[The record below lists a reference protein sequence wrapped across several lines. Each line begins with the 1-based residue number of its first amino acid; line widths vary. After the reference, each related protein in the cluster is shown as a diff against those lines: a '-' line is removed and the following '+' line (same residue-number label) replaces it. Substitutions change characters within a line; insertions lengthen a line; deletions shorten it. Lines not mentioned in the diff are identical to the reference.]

1 MTLQTATN
9 PDTGERV
16 ALVEGEWKPIT
27 QSATNAEGVKAYLVG
42 GSWVVD
48 DRAAPTPKQEA
59 KAEPKVAPKKEA
71 KPTEDF
77 ATSDAMGGDLGASIM
92 DVAGPE
98 RSLMAGYK
106 GTPDRT
112 ATLPVKPEVRR
123 SIQNKYDAA
132 DPARRAV
139 LEMQPGVIGDIAR
152 ERAGRYVA
160 DEKKAKAIPALEK
173 FDPRKESRERELRL
187 QGEKPEYA
195 ASAAEQAAEVGVAPG
210 GESKFM
216 SQQGVAEPSQFDFET
231 QKKYENATLGVR
243 GAKAAWEGYV
253 QGALGVN
260 QAISDL
266 VGADEYSAGFAK
278 RAAESRNQIQSM
290 GQNKQYLG
298 RMAEGAISSIAQQLP
313 AMVGG
318 AMTGSSALV
327 LSSMF
332 VNSFGQEYSEG
343 RAKGLDG
350 ADAAT
355 RAGLFAS
362 FEVIGERFGL
372 GFELEQIRKATQGVP
387 TSQLKD
393 FLGNTLKKELP
404 GEYLTTTGQFA
415 VDKSAVGLN
424 KDATLGDYLEQ
435 MADTTVQTLMQS
447 GMMTAGTK
455 GVGAITSKF
464 AGEKQEVPDLNRIKE
479 VLSNTKA
486 LDEETPAPPT
496 NLELEKTRNQ
506 AIETD
511 PITGLPLERTR
522 NEALE
527 VEPPAPTPV
536 DPLAA
541 LQGARNEGI
550 ETEPPAPTPKAAEVP
565 PIPDAEVDAKIQEL
579 TKDFMVKGFAEDDAE
594 MLARQVVG
602 ENRAGRVLER
612 DVAADEQ
619 RTVEGKADRAE
630 LQILGGDNV
639 TTEPP
644 SFVTQPSTDQYGDGV
659 PSEQQL
665 PAGGT
670 SGPIARGLDASRRL
684 VGQFDSRDE
693 RERNSLEANKQRVQ
707 SQVSQAFNREAYP
720 DLGVLLGAD
729 WVRQTLSRNP
739 TPEEYQE
746 AAYAR
751 LEQLNGER
759 PEFAQPVKETPR
771 VAETPKAVE
780 AKEERQEAPAAKPAA
795 PAVKGNVTVRQPT
808 AKEVSVQ
815 NAERTLDLGDGNKI
829 VFSKT
834 DGDVFVVDS
843 NNNEMTVRSND
854 TRRGAINTTEQFPSF
869 VPEALRQPLI
879 KYNDA
884 AYKNSKLGDDNS
896 KAALQEATT
905 ELVKAIDSTN
915 KTTEPAPLELES
927 TRNEAIEVEPPEV
940 KSVAKSEAAVD
951 KEVKKR
957 APGGGRKKSETAKTT
972 EERRQQVNEINQ
984 FNRDVKTLINAA
996 TKFAQRQEFGTFATQ
1011 EELDAKEEQRVN
1023 MLEQMRAELYRLA
1036 QSKNPQTGYVLAKD
1050 YIRGLKPAELAR
1062 AKTVYEA
1069 RKAAALKPQAP
1080 AAKPAAP
1087 TVKEEEAKLEA
1098 LKDVAESKKQALIKA
1113 EEEVKAAIKE
1123 YDSTPQRSDERSSP
1137 EYHKLSVASNEASAA
1152 NDAYKAATRA
1162 VDKQYEKLSEARK
1175 AAALKPQA
1183 ARSTVKAEVTEQT
1196 PYEAEQQLGMEPD
1209 PIFKKFKT
1217 LKDALLHI
1225 FSSANPLEQMIAAR
1239 LLQPDNLG
1247 TVNTVGFRVVEVNDK
1262 DIPSDI
1268 KAELDSDAVG
1278 YFVPTSK
1285 DNMVYVR
1292 GESYGENE
1300 QGINPEIVLHEAM
1313 HATGSKKIAFAQLAI
1328 EQGQPVEPKLASAV
1342 AELQML
1348 MERAKAAF
1356 DALPRGE
1363 RNFKLNHLNKAEAFT
1378 DIQEF
1383 YAYGLTDPT
1392 MKEFLLTKVPGTTTK
1407 TSGFDTFVNIL
1418 LQLFGIDPK
1427 VQSGLK
1433 DLVLA
1438 SHEIMGAKAPSGKQL
1453 LSMAD
1458 TALRQKAKA
1467 KQVTVAKA
1475 IEKLNSGK
1483 TAEERLNALGSLV
1496 KVARDPS
1503 LWSDYIKLK
1512 WKYMNPEKLDIML
1525 KASTTNRLY
1534 RIAKEIGVGEDSI
1547 NDIQKGIEEK
1557 NAFRMRTIHK
1567 VENIVRGWVKLKGKE
1582 SQRVSDL
1589 MHTSTMAQVDP
1600 SVNKSDAKLNAVW
1613 NSLSDKAKQVYI
1625 DARDFYTDHY
1635 NLYRGLL
1642 NQRIANAN
1650 IAGPAKQMLMD
1661 EVRALYET
1669 GAKLAPYFPI
1679 MRYGKYWATLGKGEN
1694 KRFIMRE
1701 AGQDRD
1707 FLADEYVKEQNMK
1720 GDRRTKAEMIKDG
1733 DIKLGQDMKT
1743 LQAEAM
1749 QSSEVLKKLFTMVD
1763 GITATDTATKEE
1775 IKKDIFTMHLVAM
1788 PEGTFRKQF
1797 MPRQNTA
1804 GYSKD
1809 AMRNFIVMGNRF
1821 ANQLAGIKYAPKI
1834 RNGISGARA
1843 SIEKNP
1849 NKARMEMF
1857 VNRIAARAEE
1867 ELNPPE
1873 MDTIGEKIARTATK
1887 SAFIWQMTAIK
1898 SSVAQQFSVITHA
1911 MPVMWK
1917 HFGYGKTTAEMM
1929 RMARDAYKQVG
1940 VTSKDAKGN
1949 LITTAPSIGSSKIV
1963 QSNPDLVKA
1972 FKALRESGV
1981 QDATRTMDLA
1991 NRKKTAS
1998 ENYSPVF
2005 SGLEAFMT
2013 APFHFG
2019 ERMSREITFMS
2030 AFSLAMD
2037 KFKSEPDHNKRV
2049 NKSIDLA
2056 LEITK
2061 EGLFDYSDA
2070 NTPELM
2076 RNTPVRVAAQY
2087 RKFQLFNVEFLCRNF
2102 MEIFSNLPKEQRIG
2116 ALKAFT
2122 GTLGMTALLAG
2133 IRGTFM
2139 YSVVMGTIQ
2148 GMINLMRM
2156 AGDDDDELE
2165 LWQTNFKK
2173 YFENVWLPQHFGEP
2187 TIGGVP
2193 LSELMLTGTIDNL
2206 TGFDISS
2213 SLSMDFW
2220 FTDDSPPSDWGNVVA
2235 DTLVDYGGAS
2245 VGLLDTW
2252 AKGVRDAQN
2261 GDWVKAWEKWTPAMF
2276 RGLLTDL
2283 RYTQEGARV
2292 GNLLVIKEAEE
2303 FTKAQLAMQA
2313 LGYKT
2318 KALAE
2323 RQKDIFVYN
2332 NEVQKIKDQR
2342 ANIIRQ
2348 IERSAELDRDTRFE
2362 AMIDKATRFNS
2373 MYPNPELTIEYE
2385 DIEKAFDRRREMAEE
2400 NIRGIRHDEKFENLL
2415 DLQDRTERLL
2425 DKEAVK

>member
-1 MTLQTATN
+1 M
-9 PDTGERV
+9 PRV
-16 ALVEGEWKPIT
+16 NVEGVGQVNFPDDMSQADIIKAIETDILPSAKP
-27 QSATNAEGVKAYLVG
+27 
-42 GSWVVD
+42 
-48 DRAAPTPKQEA
+48 AAPKQEA
-59 KAEPKVAPKKEA
+59 KAEAKKEA

-77 ATSDAMGGDLGASIM
+77 ATSDAMGGDFGSSIM
-92 DVAGPE
+92 DAATSTP
-98 RSLMAGYK
+98 RSVMNGVK
-106 GTPDRT
+106 GTPDKT
-112 ATLPVKPEVRR
+112 ATLPLKPEVRR
-123 SIQNKYDAA
+123 AIQNKYDAA

-139 LEMQPGVIGDIAR
+139 LEMQPGVIGDVAR
-152 ERAGRYVA
+152 ERAERY
-160 DEKKAKAIPALEK
+160 AKTENPALEK
-173 FDPRKESRERELRL
+173 FNASKEARTRELIGK
-187 QGEKPEYA
+187 GEKPEFA
-195 ASAAEQAAEVGVAPG
+195 RVAAERAAEAGVAPG
-210 GESKFM
+210 REIPFMQQEGVVEPSKFEFGAVKYQDA
-216 SQQGVAEPSQFDFET
+216 STPTRALVKAREGVT
-231 QKKYENATLGVR
+231 QS
-243 GAKAAWEGYV
+243 
-253 QGALGVN
+253 ALGVGEFI
-260 QAISDL
+260 ADKLDSDYYSRRFA
-266 VGADEYSAGFAK
+266 GAADQ
-278 RAAESRNQIQSM
+278 SRNFVKSM
-290 GQNKQYLG
+290 NENPNYLG
-298 RMAEGAISSIAQQLP
+298 RTVENIIDSTAQQAPTIATAVLT
-313 AMVGG
+313 GG
-318 AMTGSSALV
+318 MSTPIALSA
-327 LSSMF
+327 MF
-332 VNSFGQEYSEG
+332 VQQFGQAYSEG
-343 RAKGLDG
+343 RKDGLDSNTASQRAAWMGLAEMLGEAPGFGTQLKLIRG
-350 ADAAT
+350 ALKTAP
-355 RAGLFAS
+355 
-362 FEVIGERFGL
+362 
-372 GFELEQIRKATQGVP
+372 LEQ
-387 TSQLKD
+387 LK
-393 FLGNTLKKELP
+393 GWVINTAKKEVP
-404 GEYLTTTGQFA
+404 GEQFTLAMQTFGDIEGVTPFGTKQTPSPEQYLQM
-415 VDKSAVGLN
+415 
-424 KDATLGDYLEQ
+424 
-435 MADTTVQTLMQS
+435 MADTLVQTVGQSALMGGVS
-447 GMMTAGTK
+447 TAVGK
-455 GVGAITSKF
+455 GAQLYTGRKTE
-464 AGEKQEVPDLNRIKE
+464 GEQQEVPDLENIKGPEGE
-479 VLSNTKA
+479 V
-486 LDEETPAPPT
+486 PAPPT
-496 NLELEKTRNQ
+496 NLELEKTRNKD
-506 AIETD
+506 IETD

-550 ETEPPAPTPKAAEVP
+550 ETEPPVVPTATLPKDLAGAKPRYSYGDKGFELKFESDIDRAAYIAAQPNPSKRDADYLNFVMQNTGMSEGEVRAHGKNIRGLIKTLAKDGEAGTTLVIPPMTEGKTKPAQPATAPKAAEP
-565 PIPDAEVDAKIQEL
+565 TPIDPEQVAALAQ
-579 TKDFMVKGFAEDDAE
+579 DFMVKGFAEDDAQ
-594 MLARQVVG
+594 MLAEQMLRDNNVG
-602 ENRAGRVLER
+602 RVGRVLER

-670 SGPIARGLDASRRL
+670 SGAIARGLDASRKL

-693 RERNSLEANKQRVQ
+693 RERDSLEANKQRVQ
-707 SQVSQAFNREAYP
+707 SQLSQAFNREAYP

-729 WVRQTLSRNP
+729 WTRQALSRNP
-739 TPEEYQE
+739 TPEEYQD

-751 LEQLNGER
+751 LEELNGER

-771 VAETPKAVE
+771 VAETPKAVQ
-780 AKEERQEAPAAKPAA
+780 AKEERQEAPAAEPAA
-795 PAVKGNVTVRQPT
+795 PAV
-808 AKEVSVQ
+808 E
-815 NAERTLDLGDGNKI
+815 E
-829 VFSKT
+829 
-834 DGDVFVVDS
+834 
-843 NNNEMTVRSND
+843 
-854 TRRGAINTTEQFPSF
+854 
-869 VPEALRQPLI
+869 
-879 KYNDA
+879 
-884 AYKNSKLGDDNS
+884 
-896 KAALQEATT
+896 
-905 ELVKAIDSTN
+905 
-915 KTTEPAPLELES
+915 EPAPLELES

-951 KEVKKR
+951 REVKKR

-1011 EELDAKEEQRVN
+1011 EELDTKEEQRVN

-1050 YIRGLKPAELAR
+1050 YIRGLKPAEVAR
-1062 AKTVYEA
+1062 AKTVY
-1069 RKAAALKPQAP
+1069 
-1080 AAKPAAP
+1080 
-1087 TVKEEEAKLEA
+1087 
-1098 LKDVAESKKQALIKA
+1098 
-1113 EEEVKAAIKE
+1113 
-1123 YDSTPQRSDERSSP
+1123 
-1137 EYHKLSVASNEASAA
+1137 
-1152 NDAYKAATRA
+1152 
-1162 VDKQYEKLSEARK
+1162 EARK

-1217 LKDALLHI
+1217 LKDALLHV

-1348 MERAKAAF
+1348 MERTKAAF

-1363 RNFKLNHLNKAEAFT
+1363 RNFKLNHLNKAGAFT

-1407 TSGFDTFVNIL
+1407 TSGFDTFINIL

-1458 TALRQKAKA
+1458 TALGHKAKS
-1467 KQVTVAKA
+1467 KKTDVDKA
-1475 IEKLNSGK
+1475 IAKLNASK
-1483 TAEERLNALGSLV
+1483 TAEERLNALGSLS

-1534 RIAKEIGVGEDSI
+1534 RIAKEIGVGENSI

-1567 VENIVRGWVKLKGKE
+1567 VEDIVRGWVKLKGKE

-1589 MHTSTMAQVDP
+1589 MHVSTMAQVDP
-1600 SVNKSDAKLNAVW
+1600 SVNKSDPKLNAVW

-1642 NQRIANAN
+1642 AQRIANAN

-1694 KRFIMRE
+1694 KQFIMRE

-1707 FLADEYVKEQNMK
+1707 FLMDEYVKEQNMK
-1720 GDRRTKAEMIKDG
+1720 GDSRTKDQMIKDG
-1733 DIKLGQDMKT
+1733 DIKLGQDMQS
-1743 LQAEAM
+1743 LQREAM
-1749 QSSEVLKKLFTMVD
+1749 QSSEILKKLFTMVD

-1804 GYSKD
+1804 GYSRD

-1821 ANQLAGIKYAPKI
+1821 ANQLSGIKYSPKI
-1834 RNGISGARA
+1834 RNGVSGARA

-1898 SSVAQQFSVITHA
+1898 SAVAQQFSVITHA

-1949 LITTAPSIGSSKIV
+1949 IIYTAPSIGSSRIV
-1963 QSNPDLVKA
+1963 QSNPDLVRA
-1972 FKALRESGV
+1972 FRALRESGV

-1998 ENYSPVF
+1998 ENYSPVI
-2005 SGLEAFMT
+2005 STVEALMT

-2030 AFSLAMD
+2030 AFSLAMN
-2037 KFKSEPDHNKRV
+2037 KFASIPDHNARV

-2076 RNTPVRVAAQY
+2076 RSTPVRVAAQY
-2087 RKFQLFNVEFLCRNF
+2087 RKFQVFNVEFLCRNF
-2102 MEIFSNLPKEQRIG
+2102 MEMFSNLPKEQRIG

-2122 GTLGMTALLAG
+2122 GTLGMTALLTG

-2139 YSVVMGTIQ
+2139 YSVIMGTIQ
-2148 GMINLMRM
+2148 GMINLIRM

-2173 YFENVWLPQHFGEP
+2173 YFENVWLPEMFGEP

-2206 TGFDISS
+2206 TGYDISS

-2220 FTDDSPPSDWGNVVA
+2220 FTDESPPSDWGNFVA
-2235 DTLVDYGGAS
+2235 DTLVDWGGAS
-2245 VGLLDTW
+2245 VGLVDTW
-2252 AKGVRDAQN
+2252 AKGVKDAQN
-2261 GDWVKAWEKWTPAMF
+2261 GDWVKAFEKWTPAMF
-2276 RGLLTDL
+2276 RGLLTDV
-2283 RYTQEGARV
+2283 RYTQEGARA
-2292 GNLLVIKEAEE
+2292 GNLQIIKEADE
-2303 FTKAQLAMQA
+2303 FTRAQLAMQA

-2318 KALAE
+2318 KGLAE
-2323 RQKDIFVYN
+2323 RQKDIFTYN
-2332 NEVQKIKDQR
+2332 NEKQKIDTKR
-2342 ANIIRQ
+2342 ADIIKQ
-2348 IERSAELDRDTRFE
+2348 IERSAELDRDDRFQ
-2362 AMIDKATRFNS
+2362 AMIDKALLFNS
-2373 MYPNPELTIEYE
+2373 MYPNPELAIEYE
-2385 DIEKAFDRRREMAEE
+2385 DIERAFDRRMKLLQN
-2400 NIRGIRHDEKFENLL
+2400 NIRGVTQEQKFSNLL
-2415 DLQDRTERLL
+2415 DLQDRTEKLL
-2425 DKEAVK
+2425 DEETK

>member
-16 ALVEGEWKPIT
+16 ALVDGEWKPIT
-27 QSATNAEGVKAYLVG
+27 QSATNAEGAKAYLVG

-48 DRAAPTPKQEA
+48 DRVTPAPKQEA
-59 KAEPKVAPKKEA
+59 KAEPKPVSKNVGTGEGYGLFGENI
-71 KPTEDF
+71 ED
-77 ATSDAMGGDLGASIM
+77 TT
-92 DVAGPE
+92 DVSPAAALP
-98 RSLMAGYK
+98 RSVMHGVK
-106 GTPDRT
+106 GTPDKT

-152 ERAGRYVA
+152 ERAGRYA
-160 DEKKAKAIPALEK
+160 TDEKKAKAIPALEK
-173 FDPRKESRERELRL
+173 FDPRKEARERELIAK
-187 QGEKPEYA
+187 GEKPEFA
-195 ASAAEQAAEVGVAPG
+195 KVAAERAAEAGVAPG

-216 SQQGVAEPSQFDFET
+216 SQEGVAEPSNFDFET
-231 QKKYENATLGVR
+231 QKKYENASLGMR

-479 VLSNTKA
+479 TLSNTKA

-602 ENRAGRVLER
+602 ENRVGRVLER

-619 RTVEGKADRAE
+619 RTVEGKAERAE

-644 SFVTQPSTDQYGDGV
+644 SFITQPSTDQYGDGM

-665 PAGGT
+665 PAGGV

-693 RERNSLEANKQRVQ
+693 RERDSLEANKQRVQ
-707 SQVSQAFNREAYP
+707 SQLSQAFNREAYP

-729 WVRQTLSRNP
+729 WTRQALSRNP
-739 TPEEYQE
+739 TPEEYQD

-751 LEQLNGER
+751 LEELNGER
-759 PEFAQPVKETPR
+759 PEFAQPIKETPR

-780 AKEERQEAPAAKPAA
+780 AKEERQEAPAAEPAA
-795 PAVKGNVTVRQPT
+795 PAV
-808 AKEVSVQ
+808 E
-815 NAERTLDLGDGNKI
+815 E
-829 VFSKT
+829 
-834 DGDVFVVDS
+834 
-843 NNNEMTVRSND
+843 
-854 TRRGAINTTEQFPSF
+854 
-869 VPEALRQPLI
+869 
-879 KYNDA
+879 
-884 AYKNSKLGDDNS
+884 
-896 KAALQEATT
+896 
-905 ELVKAIDSTN
+905 
-915 KTTEPAPLELES
+915 EPAPLELES

-951 KEVKKR
+951 REVKKR

-1062 AKTVYEA
+1062 AKTVY
-1069 RKAAALKPQAP
+1069 
-1080 AAKPAAP
+1080 
-1087 TVKEEEAKLEA
+1087 
-1098 LKDVAESKKQALIKA
+1098 
-1113 EEEVKAAIKE
+1113 
-1123 YDSTPQRSDERSSP
+1123 
-1137 EYHKLSVASNEASAA
+1137 
-1152 NDAYKAATRA
+1152 
-1162 VDKQYEKLSEARK
+1162 EARK

-1407 TSGFDTFVNIL
+1407 TSGFDTFINIL

-1458 TALRQKAKA
+1458 TALRQKAKS
-1467 KQVTVAKA
+1467 KKTDVDKA
-1475 IEKLNSGK
+1475 IAKLNASK
-1483 TAEERLNALGSLV
+1483 TAEERLNALGSLS

-1503 LWSDYIKLK
+1503 LWGDYIKLK

-1557 NAFRMRTIHK
+1557 NAFRMSTIHK
-1567 VENIVRGWVKLKGKE
+1567 VEDIVRGWVKLKGKE

-1589 MHTSTMAQVDP
+1589 MHVSTMAQVDP
-1600 SVNKSDAKLNAVW
+1600 SVNKSDPKLNAVW

-1642 NQRIANAN
+1642 SQRIANAN

-1694 KRFIMRE
+1694 KQFIMRE
-1701 AGQDRD
+1701 AGQERD
-1707 FLADEYVKEQNMK
+1707 FLMDEYVKEQNMK
-1720 GDRRTKAEMIKDG
+1720 GDRRTKDQMIKDG
-1733 DIKLGQDMKT
+1733 DIKLGQDMQS
-1743 LQAEAM
+1743 LQREAM
-1749 QSSEVLKKLFTMVD
+1749 QSSEILKKLFTMVD

-1873 MDTIGEKIARTATK
+1873 MDTIAEKLARTATK

-1898 SSVAQQFSVITHA
+1898 SAVAQQFSVITHA

-1929 RMARDAYKQVG
+1929 RMARYGYAQVG
-1940 VTSKDAKGN
+1940 ITNKDAKGN
-1949 LITTAPSIGSSKIV
+1949 LITTFPSIGSSKIV
-1963 QSNPDLVKA
+1963 QSNPDYVKA

-1998 ENYSPVF
+1998 ENYSPVI
-2005 SGLEAFMT
+2005 STVEALMT

-2030 AFSLAMD
+2030 AFVLSMD
-2037 KFKSEPDHNKRV
+2037 KFKNEPDHNKRV

-2076 RNTPVRVAAQY
+2076 RSTPVRVAAQY
-2087 RKFQLFNVEFLCRNF
+2087 RKFQVFNVEFLCRNF
-2102 MEIFSNLPKEQRIG
+2102 MEMFSNLPKEQRIG

-2139 YSVVMGTIQ
+2139 YSVVMG
-2148 GMINLMRM
+2148 
-2156 AGDDDDELE
+2156 
-2165 LWQTNFKK
+2165 
-2173 YFENVWLPQHFGEP
+2173 V
-2187 TIGGVP
+2187 
-2193 LSELMLTGTIDNL
+2193 
-2206 TGFDISS
+2206 
-2213 SLSMDFW
+2213 
-2220 FTDDSPPSDWGNVVA
+2220 
-2235 DTLVDYGGAS
+2235 
-2245 VGLLDTW
+2245 
-2252 AKGVRDAQN
+2252 
-2261 GDWVKAWEKWTPAMF
+2261 
-2276 RGLLTDL
+2276 
-2283 RYTQEGARV
+2283 YT
-2292 GNLLVIKEAEE
+2292 
-2303 FTKAQLAMQA
+2303 
-2313 LGYKT
+2313 
-2318 KALAE
+2318 
-2323 RQKDIFVYN
+2323 
-2332 NEVQKIKDQR
+2332 
-2342 ANIIRQ
+2342 
-2348 IERSAELDRDTRFE
+2348 
-2362 AMIDKATRFNS
+2362 
-2373 MYPNPELTIEYE
+2373 
-2385 DIEKAFDRRREMAEE
+2385 
-2400 NIRGIRHDEKFENLL
+2400 RHD
-2415 DLQDRTERLL
+2415 
-2425 DKEAVK
+2425 

>member
-9 PDTGERV
+9 PETGERV
-16 ALVEGEWKPIT
+16 ALVGGEWKPIT
-27 QSATNAEGVKAYLVG
+27 QSATNDEGVKAYLVG
-42 GSWVVD
+42 GAWVVD
-48 DRAAPTPKQEA
+48 DRAAPAVAPAVAPTVTPAAKDSKPVQKAVEKQGGDEAWEMGKGFRSGISSIKSAWEGTKQFFNAGQVEGSAKAIQLYDKIDSGEIKNPNDIRKAALAIGGKDSEWASDILPGYGSVYANASPEKRQEIRNKA
-59 KAEPKVAPKKEA
+59 KAEIETSKKSFNESINLVNQYQEENKKNKGRVENLTDA
-71 KPTEDF
+71 ESIADF
-77 ATSDAMGGDLGASIM
+77 ADWLKFNVGSAAAQMAPTLAAAWVTKGPGAITVGTGMELGGSTQTRINHIMKQTAKETDPQKRADAIVKYVADSGDVTLVSALVSGSLDA
-92 DVAGPE
+92 VLGPE
-98 RSLMAGYK
+98 RSLIKTPLAAILQQQTKKEVAKQVPKAILKNTAEEGLTGGLQETVQIAAERKLGEQTGDILTKQNIKRVVDSAAAEAAGGLSASSAIQSGKLAKAVYDDTDYAK
-106 GTPDRT
+106 NRQIGQALQQDIDSRDFNRAGIERRANQALDTGLTPEDVAGRQMGAPEPRVVQPQPEPPIQTAPPAAEVIPPAPPTEEPVVPT
-112 ATLPVKPEVRR
+112 ATLPK
-123 SIQNKYDAA
+123 DLA
-132 DPARRAV
+132 
-139 LEMQPGVIGDIAR
+139 
-152 ERAGRYVA
+152 
-160 DEKKAKAIPALEK
+160 
-173 FDPRKESRERELRL
+173 
-187 QGEKPEYA
+187 
-195 ASAAEQAAEVGVAPG
+195 
-210 GESKFM
+210 
-216 SQQGVAEPSQFDFET
+216 
-231 QKKYENATLGVR
+231 
-243 GAKAAWEGYV
+243 GAKPR
-253 QGALGVN
+253 
-260 QAISDL
+260 
-266 VGADEYSAGFAK
+266 YSYGDK
-278 RAAESRNQIQSM
+278 
-290 GQNKQYLG
+290 
-298 RMAEGAISSIAQQLP
+298 
-313 AMVGG
+313 
-318 AMTGSSALV
+318 
-327 LSSMF
+327 
-332 VNSFGQEYSEG
+332 
-343 RAKGLDG
+343 
-350 ADAAT
+350 
-355 RAGLFAS
+355 
-362 FEVIGERFGL
+362 
-372 GFELEQIRKATQGVP
+372 GFELKFESDIDRAAYIAAQPNPSKR
-387 TSQLKD
+387 
-393 FLGNTLKKELP
+393 
-404 GEYLTTTGQFA
+404 
-415 VDKSAVGLN
+415 
-424 KDATLGDYLEQ
+424 DADYLNFVMQNTGMSEGEVR
-435 MADTTVQTLMQS
+435 AHGKNIRGLIKTLAKD
-447 GMMTAGTK
+447 GEAGTTLVIPPMTE
-455 GVGAITSKF
+455 G
-464 AGEKQEVPDLNRIKE
+464 
-479 VLSNTKA
+479 KA
-486 LDEETPAPPT
+486 RPTQPAT
-496 NLELEKTRNQ
+496 
-506 AIETD
+506 
-511 PITGLPLERTR
+511 
-522 NEALE
+522 
-527 VEPPAPTPV
+527 
-536 DPLAA
+536 
-541 LQGARNEGI
+541 
-550 ETEPPAPTPKAAEVP
+550 TPKAAEP
-565 PIPDAEVDAKIQEL
+565 TPIDPEQVAALAQ
-579 TKDFMVKGFAEDDAE
+579 DFMVKGFAEDDAQ
-594 MLARQVVG
+594 MLAEQMLRDSNVG
-602 ENRAGRVLER
+602 RVGRVLER

-619 RTVEGKADRAE
+619 RTVEGKAERAE

-639 TTEPP
+639 TAEPP
-644 SFVTQPSTDQYGDGV
+644 AFVTRPSTDQYGNEV
-659 PSEQQL
+659 PSGQEL
-665 PAGGT
+665 STEGV
-670 SGPIARGLDASRRL
+670 SGPIARGLDAGRRM
-684 VGQFDSRDE
+684 VGELTGRDE
-693 RERNSLEANKQRVQ
+693 RERDSLEANKQRVQ
-707 SQVSQAFNREAYP
+707 SQLSQAFNREAYP

-729 WVRQTLSRNP
+729 WTRQTLSRNP
-739 TPEEYQE
+739 TPEEYQD

-751 LEQLNGER
+751 LEELNGER

-771 VAETPKAVE
+771 VAETPKAVQ
-780 AKEERQEAPAAKPAA
+780 AKEERQEAPAAEPAA
-795 PAVKGNVTVRQPT
+795 PTV
-808 AKEVSVQ
+808 E
-815 NAERTLDLGDGNKI
+815 E
-829 VFSKT
+829 
-834 DGDVFVVDS
+834 
-843 NNNEMTVRSND
+843 
-854 TRRGAINTTEQFPSF
+854 
-869 VPEALRQPLI
+869 
-879 KYNDA
+879 
-884 AYKNSKLGDDNS
+884 
-896 KAALQEATT
+896 
-905 ELVKAIDSTN
+905 
-915 KTTEPAPLELES
+915 EPAPLELES

-940 KSVAKSEAAVD
+940 KSVVKSEAAVD
-951 KEVKKR
+951 REVKKR

-984 FNRDVKTLINAA
+984 FTRDVKTLINAA

-1062 AKTVYEA
+1062 AKVVYEA

-1080 AAKPAAP
+1080 
-1087 TVKEEEAKLEA
+1087 TVKEEAKEPATVEAKQEPVVKRAADFKESGEYDVTTSDGTARIYRNPEDGFWYLANQGVHFSRSLVGFNKKEA
-1098 LKDVAESKKQALIKA
+1098 IEAVAEKLKD
-1113 EEEVKAAIKE
+1113 
-1123 YDSTPQRSDERSSP
+1123 
-1137 EYHKLSVASNEASAA
+1137 
-1152 NDAYKAATRA
+1152 
-1162 VDKQYEKLSEARK
+1162 RK
-1175 AAALKPQA
+1175 AASLKPQA

-1196 PYEAEQQLGMEPD
+1196 PYEAEQQLGMQPD
-1209 PIFKKFKT
+1209 PNFKKFKT
-1217 LKDALLHI
+1217 LKEALLYI
-1225 FSSANPLEQMIAAR
+1225 MSSDNPIEQMLAAR
-1239 LLQPDNLG
+1239 LLQADNLG
-1247 TVNTVGFRVVEVNDK
+1247 TINNVGFQVVETNDK
-1262 DIPSDI
+1262 DTPADI

-1285 DNMVYVR
+1285 DDVVYVR

-1300 QGINPEIVLHEAM
+1300 QGINPEIVLHEGM
-1313 HATGSKKIAFAQLAI
+1313 HASGSKKIAFAQLAI
-1328 EQGQPVEPKLASAV
+1328 AQGQPVEPRLAEAV
-1342 AELQML
+1342 QELQSL

-1363 RNFKLNHLNKAEAFT
+1363 RNFKLNHLNKAGAFT

-1392 MKEFLLTKVPGTTTK
+1392 MKEFLLNKVPGTTTK
-1407 TSGFDTFVNIL
+1407 TSGFDTFINIL

-1438 SHEIMGAKAPSGKQL
+1438 SHEIMQAKAPSGEQL
-1453 LSMAD
+1453 YSMAN
-1458 TALRQKAKA
+1458 TALGHKAKS
-1467 KQVTVAKA
+1467 KKTDVAKA
-1475 IEKLNSGK
+1475 IEKLKAGK
-1483 TAEERLNALGSLV
+1483 TAEERLNALGSLS

-1547 NDIQKGIEEK
+1547 NAIQKGIEEK

-1567 VENIVRGWVKLKGKE
+1567 VEDIVRGWVKLKGKE

-1589 MHTSTMAQVDP
+1589 MHVSTMAQVDP
-1600 SVNKSDAKLNAVW
+1600 AVNKSDPKLNAVW
-1613 NSLSDKAKQVYI
+1613 NSLSDKAKQVYK

-1650 IAGPAKQMLMD
+1650 INGPAKQMLMD

-1679 MRYGKYWATLGKGEN
+1679 MRYGKYWTTLGRGEN
-1694 KRFIMRE
+1694 KQFIMRE

-1707 FLADEYVKEQNMK
+1707 FLIDEYVKEQNMK
-1720 GDRRTKAEMIKDG
+1720 GDRRTKDQMIVDG
-1733 DIKLGQDMKT
+1733 DIKLGQDMQS
-1743 LQAEAM
+1743 LQREAM
-1749 QSSEVLKKLFTMVD
+1749 QSSEILKKLFTMVD

-1873 MDTIGEKIARTATK
+1873 MDTVAEKIARTATK
-1887 SAFIWQMTAIK
+1887 SAFIWQMTSIK
-1898 SSVAQQFSVITHA
+1898 SAVAQQFSIITHS

-1940 VTSKDAKGN
+1940 ITSKDAKGN
-1949 LITTAPSIGSSKIV
+1949 LIYTAPSIGSSRIV
-1963 QSNPDLVKA
+1963 QSNPDLVRA
-1972 FKALRESGV
+1972 FRALRESGV

-1998 ENYSPVF
+1998 ENYSPVI
-2005 SGLEAFMT
+2005 STVEALMT

-2076 RNTPVRVAAQY
+2076 RSTPVRVAAQY

-2102 MEIFSNLPKEQRIG
+2102 MEMFSNLPKEQRVG

-2139 YSVVMGTIQ
+2139 YSVIMGTIQ
-2148 GMINLMRM
+2148 GMINLIRM

-2173 YFENVWLPQHFGEP
+2173 YFENVWLPEMFGEP

-2206 TGFDISS
+2206 TGYDISS

-2220 FTDDSPPSDWGNVVA
+2220 FTDESPPSDWGNIVA
-2235 DTLVDYGGAS
+2235 DTLVDWGGAS
-2245 VGLLDTW
+2245 VGLVDTW
-2252 AKGVRDAQN
+2252 AKGVKDAQN
-2261 GDWVKAWEKWTPAMF
+2261 GDWVKAFEKWTPAMF
-2276 RGLLTDL
+2276 RGLLTDV
-2283 RYTQEGARV
+2283 RYTQEGART
-2292 GNLLVIKEAEE
+2292 GSLQVIKKADE
-2303 FTKAQLAMQA
+2303 FTRAQLAMQA

-2318 KALAE
+2318 KGLAE
-2323 RQKDIFVYN
+2323 RQKDIFTYN
-2332 NEVQKIKDQR
+2332 NEKQKIDAKR
-2342 ANIIRQ
+2342 ADIIRQ
-2348 IERSAELDRDTRFE
+2348 IERSATLDKDDRFQ
-2362 AMIDKATRFNS
+2362 AMIDKALLFNS

-2385 DIEKAFDRRREMAEE
+2385 DIERAFDRRMKLLQ
-2400 NIRGIRHDEKFENLL
+2400 NNVRGIAQEQKFSNLL
-2415 DLQDRTERLL
+2415 DLQDRTEKLL
-2425 DKEAVK
+2425 DEESE

>member
-48 DRAAPTPKQEA
+48 DRATPTPKQEA
-59 KAEPKVAPKKEA
+59 KAEAKKEA
-71 KPTEDF
+71 KPKEDF

-112 ATLPVKPEVRR
+112 ATLPLKPEVRR

-139 LEMQPGVIGDIAR
+139 LEAQPGVIGDIAR
-152 ERAGRYVA
+152 ERAERY
-160 DEKKAKAIPALEK
+160 AKPEIPAFER
-173 FDPRKESRERELRL
+173 FDRRKEARERELIAK
-187 QGEKPEYA
+187 GEKPEFA
-195 ASAAEQAAEVGVAPG
+195 KVAAERAAEAGVAPG

-216 SQQGVAEPSQFDFET
+216 SQEGVAEPSNFDFET
-231 QKKYENATLGVR
+231 QKKYENASLGMR

-455 GVGAITSKF
+455 GVGAITSRL

-479 VLSNTKA
+479 TLSNTKA
-486 LDEETPAPPT
+486 LDEETSSLDITPVSQPPAPPT
-496 NLELEKTRNQ
+496 NLALEK
-506 AIETD
+506 
-511 PITGLPLERTR
+511 TR

-550 ETEPPAPTPKAAEVP
+550 ETEPPVAPTATLPKDLAGAKPRYSYGDKGFELKFESDIDRAAYIAAQPNPSKRDADYLNFVMQNTGMSEGEVRAYGKTIRDVIKAQAKIGEARTVLEISNMAKLQPRPTQPITPKPTQPATTPKAAEP
-565 PIPDAEVDAKIQEL
+565 TPIDPEQVAALAQ
-579 TKDFMVKGFAEDDAE
+579 DFMVKGFAEDDAQ
-594 MLARQVVG
+594 MLAEQMLRDSNVG
-602 ENRAGRVLER
+602 RVGRVLER

-644 SFVTQPSTDQYGDGV
+644 SFVTQPSTDQYGDGL

-670 SGPIARGLDASRRL
+670 SGAIARGLDASRRL
-684 VGQFDSRDE
+684 VGQFTERDE
-693 RERNSLEANKQRVQ
+693 RERDSLEANKQRVQ
-707 SQVSQAFNREAYP
+707 SQLSQAFNREAYP

-729 WVRQTLSRNP
+729 WTRQTLSRNP
-739 TPEEYQE
+739 SPEEYQD

-751 LEQLNGER
+751 LEELNGER

-780 AKEERQEAPAAKPAA
+780 AKEERQEAPAAEPAA
-795 PAVKGNVTVRQPT
+795 PAV
-808 AKEVSVQ
+808 E
-815 NAERTLDLGDGNKI
+815 E
-829 VFSKT
+829 
-834 DGDVFVVDS
+834 
-843 NNNEMTVRSND
+843 
-854 TRRGAINTTEQFPSF
+854 
-869 VPEALRQPLI
+869 
-879 KYNDA
+879 
-884 AYKNSKLGDDNS
+884 
-896 KAALQEATT
+896 
-905 ELVKAIDSTN
+905 
-915 KTTEPAPLELES
+915 EPAPLELES

-940 KSVAKSEAAVD
+940 KSVAKSEAAVE
-951 KEVKKR
+951 KQVKAR

-984 FNRDVKTLINAA
+984 FTRDVKTLINAA

-1069 RKAAALKPQAP
+1069 RKAAALKPQA
-1080 AAKPAAP
+1080 
-1087 TVKEEEAKLEA
+1087 
-1098 LKDVAESKKQALIKA
+1098 
-1113 EEEVKAAIKE
+1113 
-1123 YDSTPQRSDERSSP
+1123 
-1137 EYHKLSVASNEASAA
+1137 
-1152 NDAYKAATRA
+1152 
-1162 VDKQYEKLSEARK
+1162 
-1175 AAALKPQA
+1175 

-1196 PYEAEQQLGMEPD
+1196 PYETEQQLGMQPD
-1209 PIFKKFKT
+1209 SNFKKFKT
-1217 LKDALLHI
+1217 LKEALLYI
-1225 FSSANPLEQMIAAR
+1225 MSSDNPIEQMLAAR
-1239 LLQPDNLG
+1239 LLQADNLG
-1247 TVNTVGFRVVEVNDK
+1247 TINNVGFQVVETNDK
-1262 DIPSDI
+1262 DTPADI

-1285 DNMVYVR
+1285 DDVVYVR

-1300 QGINPEIVLHEAM
+1300 QGINPEIVLHEGM
-1313 HATGSKKIAFAQLAI
+1313 HASGSKKIAFAQLAI
-1328 EQGQPVEPKLASAV
+1328 EQGQPVEPRLAEAV
-1342 AELQML
+1342 QELQSL

-1363 RNFKLNHLNKAEAFT
+1363 RNFKLNHLNKAGAFT

-1392 MKEFLLTKVPGTTTK
+1392 MKEFLLNKVPGTTTK

-1438 SHEIMGAKAPSGKQL
+1438 SHEIMQAKAPSGEQL
-1453 LSMAD
+1453 YSMAN
-1458 TALRQKAKA
+1458 TALGHKAKA
-1467 KQVTVAKA
+1467 KKTDVDKA
-1475 IEKLNSGK
+1475 IAKLNASK
-1483 TAEERLNALGSLV
+1483 TAEERLNALGSLS

-1503 LWSDYIKLK
+1503 LWGDYIKLK

-1567 VENIVRGWVKLKGKE
+1567 VEDIVRGWVKLKGKE

-1589 MHTSTMAQVDP
+1589 MHVSTMAQVDP
-1600 SVNKSDAKLNAVW
+1600 SVNKSDPKLNAVW
-1613 NSLSDKAKQVYI
+1613 NSLSDKAKQVYK
-1625 DARDFYTDHY
+1625 DARDFYTDNY

-1650 IAGPAKQMLMD
+1650 ITGPAKQMLMD

-1679 MRYGKYWATLGKGEN
+1679 MRYGKYWTTLGRGEN
-1694 KRFIMRE
+1694 KQFIMRE

-1707 FLADEYVKEQNMK
+1707 FLIDEYVKEQNMK
-1720 GDRRTKAEMIKDG
+1720 GDRRTKDQMIVDG
-1733 DIKLGQDMKT
+1733 DIKLGQDMQS
-1743 LQAEAM
+1743 LQREAM
-1749 QSSEVLKKLFTMVD
+1749 QSSEILKKLFTMVD

-1804 GYSKD
+1804 GYSRD

-1821 ANQLAGIKYAPKI
+1821 ANQLAGIKYSPKI

-1887 SAFIWQMTAIK
+1887 SAFIWQMTSIK
-1898 SSVAQQFSVITHA
+1898 SAVAQQFSIITHS

-1949 LITTAPSIGSSKIV
+1949 IIYTAPSIGSSRIV

-1998 ENYSPVF
+1998 ENYSPVI
-2005 SGLEAFMT
+2005 STVEALMT

-2087 RKFQLFNVEFLCRNF
+2087 RKFQVFNVEFLCRNF
-2102 MEIFSNLPKEQRIG
+2102 MEMFSNLPKEQRIG

-2139 YSVVMGTIQ
+2139 YSVIMGTIQ
-2148 GMINLMRM
+2148 GMINLIRM

-2173 YFENVWLPQHFGEP
+2173 YFENVWLPEMFGEP

-2206 TGFDISS
+2206 TGYDISS

-2220 FTDDSPPSDWGNVVA
+2220 FTDESPPSDWGNFVA
-2235 DTLVDYGGAS
+2235 DTLVDWGGAS
-2245 VGLLDTW
+2245 VGLVDTW
-2252 AKGVRDAQN
+2252 AKGVKDAQN
-2261 GDWVKAWEKWTPAMF
+2261 GDWVKAWEKWFPAMF
-2276 RGLLTDL
+2276 RGLLTDV
-2283 RYTQEGARV
+2283 RYTQEGART
-2292 GNLLVIKEAEE
+2292 GNLQVIKEAEE

-2318 KALAE
+2318 KGLAE

-2332 NEVQKIKDQR
+2332 NEKQKIDAKR
-2342 ANIIRQ
+2342 ADIIRQ
-2348 IERSAELDRDTRFE
+2348 IERSATLDKDDRFQ
-2362 AMIDKATRFNS
+2362 AMIDKALLFNS

-2385 DIEKAFDRRREMAEE
+2385 DIERAFDRRMKLLQ
-2400 NIRGIRHDEKFENLL
+2400 NNVRGVAQEQKFSNLL
-2415 DLQDRTERLL
+2415 DLQDRTEKLL
-2425 DKEAVK
+2425 DEEAK

>member
-1 MTLQTATN
+1 M
-9 PDTGERV
+9 PRV
-16 ALVEGEWKPIT
+16 NVEGVGQVNFPDDMSQADIIKAIETDILPSAKP
-27 QSATNAEGVKAYLVG
+27 
-42 GSWVVD
+42 
-48 DRAAPTPKQEA
+48 AAPKQEA
-59 KAEPKVAPKKEA
+59 KAEPKAAPKKEA

-112 ATLPVKPEVRR
+112 ATLPLKPEVRR
-123 SIQNKYDAA
+123 AIQNKYDAA
-132 DPARRAV
+132 DPARRAI
-139 LEMQPGVIGDIAR
+139 LQMQPGVIGDIAR
-152 ERAGRYVA
+152 ERAERY
-160 DEKKAKAIPALEK
+160 AKPEIPAFER
-173 FDPRKESRERELRL
+173 FDRRKEARERELIAK
-187 QGEKPEYA
+187 GEKPEFA
-195 ASAAEQAAEVGVAPG
+195 KIAAEQAAEAGVAPG

-216 SQQGVAEPSQFDFET
+216 SQEGVAEPSSFDFET
-231 QKKYENATLGVR
+231 QKKYENASLGMR
-243 GAKAAWEGYV
+243 GAKAALEGYI
-253 QGALGVN
+253 QGAVGVN

-266 VGADEYSAGFAK
+266 VGADEYAAGFAK

-343 RAKGLDG
+343 RSKGLDG

-362 FEVIGERFGL
+362 FEVAGERLGL
-372 GFELEQIRKATQGVP
+372 KFELDQIRRATQGVP

-404 GEYLTTTGQFA
+404 GEYFTTTGQFL

-455 GVGAITSKF
+455 GVGAITSRL

-479 VLSNTKA
+479 TLSNTKA
-486 LDEETPAPPT
+486 LDEESPAPPT
-496 NLELEKTRNQ
+496 NLALEKTRNQ

-511 PITGLPLERTR
+511 PVTGLPLERTR

-612 DVAADEQ
+612 DLTEDEQ
-619 RTVEGKADRAE
+619 RTTAGRAE
-630 LQILGGDNV
+630 RTLAQMGDDNV
-639 TTEPP
+639 TAEPP
-644 SFVTQPSTDQYGDGV
+644 SFVTQPSTDQYGDGL

-665 PAGGT
+665 PAGGV
-670 SGPIARGLDASRRL
+670 SGPIARGLDAGRKL
-684 VGQFDSRDE
+684 AGQFDSRDE
-693 RERNSLEANKQRVQ
+693 RERDSLEANKQRVQ
-707 SQVSQAFNREAYP
+707 SQLSQAFNREAYP

-729 WVRQTLSRNP
+729 WTRQTLSRNP
-739 TPEEYQE
+739 TPEEYQD

-751 LEQLNGER
+751 LEELNGER

-771 VAETPKAVE
+771 VAETPKAVQ
-780 AKEERQEAPAAKPAA
+780 AKEERQEAPKPAA
-795 PAVKGNVTVRQPT
+795 PAVKGNVKVRQPT

-815 NAERTLDLGDGNKI
+815 NAERTLDFGDGNKI

-915 KTTEPAPLELES
+915 KTTKPAPLELES

-1069 RKAAALKPQAP
+1069 RKAAALKPQA
-1080 AAKPAAP
+1080 
-1087 TVKEEEAKLEA
+1087 
-1098 LKDVAESKKQALIKA
+1098 
-1113 EEEVKAAIKE
+1113 
-1123 YDSTPQRSDERSSP
+1123 
-1137 EYHKLSVASNEASAA
+1137 
-1152 NDAYKAATRA
+1152 
-1162 VDKQYEKLSEARK
+1162 
-1175 AAALKPQA
+1175 

-1217 LKDALLHI
+1217 LKDALLHV

-1247 TVNTVGFRVVEVNDK
+1247 TVNTVGFRVVEANDK

-1407 TSGFDTFVNIL
+1407 TSGFDTFINIL

-1458 TALRQKAKA
+1458 TALRQKAKS
-1467 KQVTVAKA
+1467 KKTDVAKA
-1475 IEKLNSGK
+1475 IEKLNAGK

-1567 VENIVRGWVKLKGKE
+1567 VEDIVRGWVKLKGKE

-1589 MHTSTMAQVDP
+1589 MHVSTMAQVDP
-1600 SVNKSDAKLNAVW
+1600 AVNKSDPKLNAVW
-1613 NSLSDKAKQVYI
+1613 NSLSDKAKQVYT
-1625 DARDFYTDHY
+1625 DARDFYTDNY

-1650 IAGPAKQMLMD
+1650 ITGPAKQMLMD

-1679 MRYGKYWATLGKGEN
+1679 MRYGKYWTTLGRGEN
-1694 KRFIMRE
+1694 KQFIMRE

-1707 FLADEYVKEQNMK
+1707 FLIDEYVKEQHMK
-1720 GDRRTKAEMIKDG
+1720 GDRRTKDQMIVDG
-1733 DIKLGQDMKT
+1733 DIKLGQDMQS
-1743 LQAEAM
+1743 LQREAM
-1749 QSSEVLKKLFTMVD
+1749 QSSEILKKLFTMVD

-1804 GYSKD
+1804 GYSRD

-1821 ANQLAGIKYAPKI
+1821 ANQLAGIKYSPKI

-1898 SSVAQQFSVITHA
+1898 SAVAQQFSVITHA

-1940 VTSKDAKGN
+1940 ITSKDAKGN
-1949 LITTAPSIGSSKIV
+1949 IIYTAPSIGSSRIV

-1972 FKALRESGV
+1972 FRALRESGV

-1998 ENYSPVF
+1998 ENYSPVI
-2005 SGLEAFMT
+2005 STVEALMT

-2037 KFKSEPDHNKRV
+2037 KFASIPDHNARV

-2076 RNTPVRVAAQY
+2076 RSTPVRVAAQY
-2087 RKFQLFNVEFLCRNF
+2087 RKFQVFNVEFLCRNF
-2102 MEIFSNLPKEQRIG
+2102 MEMFSNLPKEQRIG

-2122 GTLGMTALLAG
+2122 GTLGMTALLTG

-2139 YSVVMGTIQ
+2139 YSVIMGTIQ
-2148 GMINLMRM
+2148 GMINLIRM

-2173 YFENVWLPQHFGEP
+2173 YFENVWLPEMFGEP

-2206 TGFDISS
+2206 TGYDISS

-2220 FTDDSPPSDWGNVVA
+2220 FTDESPPSDWGNFVA
-2235 DTLVDYGGAS
+2235 DTLVDWGGAS
-2245 VGLLDTW
+2245 VGLVDTW
-2252 AKGVRDAQN
+2252 AKGVKDAQN
-2261 GDWVKAWEKWTPAMF
+2261 GDWVKAFEKWTPAMF
-2276 RGLLTDL
+2276 RGLLTDV
-2283 RYTQEGARV
+2283 RYTQEGARA
-2292 GNLLVIKEAEE
+2292 GNLQIIKEADE
-2303 FTKAQLAMQA
+2303 FTRAQLAMQA

-2318 KALAE
+2318 KGLAE
-2323 RQKDIFVYN
+2323 RQKDIFTYN
-2332 NEVQKIKDQR
+2332 NEKQKIDTKR
-2342 ANIIRQ
+2342 ADIIKQ
-2348 IERSAELDRDTRFE
+2348 IERSAELDRDDRFQ
-2362 AMIDKATRFNS
+2362 AMIDKALLFNS
-2373 MYPNPELTIEYE
+2373 MYPNPELVIEYE
-2385 DIEKAFDRRREMAEE
+2385 DIERAFDRRMKLLQN
-2400 NIRGIRHDEKFENLL
+2400 NIRGVTQEQKFSNLL
-2415 DLQDRTERLL
+2415 DLQDRTEKLL
-2425 DKEAVK
+2425 DEETK

>member
-16 ALVEGEWKPIT
+16 ALVDGEWKPIT
-27 QSATNAEGVKAYLVG
+27 QSATNAEGAKAYLVG

-48 DRAAPTPKQEA
+48 DRATPAPKQEA
-59 KAEPKVAPKKEA
+59 KTEAKAAPKKEA

-77 ATSDAMGGDLGASIM
+77 ATSDAMGGDLGSSIM

-98 RSLMAGYK
+98 RSVMTGYK
-106 GTPDRT
+106 GTPDKT

-123 SIQNKYDAA
+123 SIQSKYDAA

-152 ERAGRYVA
+152 ERAAYY
-160 DEKKAKAIPALEK
+160 AKPQNPALEK
-173 FDPRKESRERELRL
+173 FDKRKEARERELIAK
-187 QGEKPEYA
+187 GERPEYA
-195 ASAAEQAAEVGVAPG
+195 ASAAEQSAEAGVAPG

-231 QKKYENATLGVR
+231 QKEYENASLARR

-266 VGADEYSAGFAK
+266 VGADEYSAGVAK
-278 RAAESRNQIQSM
+278 RAAESRGQIQAM

-318 AMTGSSALV
+318 AMTGSSALT

-387 TSQLKD
+387 TNQLKD

-479 VLSNTKA
+479 TLSNTKA
-486 LDEETPAPPT
+486 LDEETSSLDITPVVQTPAPPT
-496 NLELEKTRNQ
+496 NLALEK
-506 AIETD
+506 
-511 PITGLPLERTR
+511 TR

-527 VEPPAPTPV
+527 VEPPPATPV

-541 LQGARNEGI
+541 LQAARNEGI
-550 ETEPPAPTPKAAEVP
+550 ETEPPVAPTATLPKDLAGAKPRYSYGDKGFELKFESDIDRAAYIAAQPNPSKRDTDYLNFVMQNTGMSEGEVRAHGKNIRGLIKTLAKDGEAGTTLVIPPMTEGKARPTQPATTPKAAEP
-565 PIPDAEVDAKIQEL
+565 TPIDPEQVAALAQ
-579 TKDFMVKGFAEDDAE
+579 DFMVKGFAEDDAQ
-594 MLARQVVG
+594 MLAEQMLRDSNVG
-602 ENRAGRVLER
+602 RVGRVLER

-619 RTVEGKADRAE
+619 RTVEGKAERAE

-639 TTEPP
+639 TAEPP
-644 SFVTQPSTDQYGDGV
+644 AFVTRPSTDQYGNEV
-659 PSEQQL
+659 PSGQEL
-665 PAGGT
+665 STEGV
-670 SGPIARGLDASRRL
+670 SGPIARGLDAGRRM
-684 VGQFDSRDE
+684 VGELTGRDE
-693 RERNSLEANKQRVQ
+693 RERDSLEANKQRVQ
-707 SQVSQAFNREAYP
+707 SQLSQAFNREAYP

-729 WVRQTLSRNP
+729 WTRQTLSRNP
-739 TPEEYQE
+739 TPEEYQD

-751 LEQLNGER
+751 LEELNGER

-771 VAETPKAVE
+771 VAETPKAVQ
-780 AKEERQEAPAAKPAA
+780 AKEERQEAPAAEPAA
-795 PAVKGNVTVRQPT
+795 PAVNKTPLQT
-808 AKEVSVQ
+808 AWAELQETEKTLSQ
-815 NAERTLDLGDGNKI
+815 DPNATIAD
-829 VFSKT
+829 F
-834 DGDVFVVDS
+834 
-843 NNNEMTVRSND
+843 
-854 TRRGAINTTEQFPSF
+854 
-869 VPEALRQPLI
+869 
-879 KYNDA
+879 DA
-884 AYKNSKLGDDNS
+884 AQAKYDAVEKAEFDKVKGIAHVNAQSAFDN
-896 KAALQEATT
+896 
-905 ELVKAIDSTN
+905 IDSYDYGGDAQKAFDSYEDN
-915 KTTEPAPLELES
+915 AITTLHEEGIKDPVLFDYAFKEFKKEKERLLGTKEKEPAPLELEA

-940 KSVAKSEAAVD
+940 KSVVKSEAAVD
-951 KEVKKR
+951 REVKKR

-984 FNRDVKTLINAA
+984 FNRDVKTLINVA
-996 TKFAQRQEFGTFATQ
+996 TKFAQRQEFGTFASQ

-1062 AKTVYEA
+1062 AKVVY
-1069 RKAAALKPQAP
+1069 
-1080 AAKPAAP
+1080 
-1087 TVKEEEAKLEA
+1087 
-1098 LKDVAESKKQALIKA
+1098 
-1113 EEEVKAAIKE
+1113 
-1123 YDSTPQRSDERSSP
+1123 
-1137 EYHKLSVASNEASAA
+1137 
-1152 NDAYKAATRA
+1152 
-1162 VDKQYEKLSEARK
+1162 EARK

-1196 PYEAEQQLGMEPD
+1196 PYEAEQQLGMQPD
-1209 PIFKKFKT
+1209 PNFKKFKT
-1217 LKDALLHI
+1217 LKEALLYI
-1225 FSSANPLEQMIAAR
+1225 MSSDNPLEQMLAAR
-1239 LLQPDNLG
+1239 LLQADNLG
-1247 TVNTVGFRVVEVNDK
+1247 TINNVGFQVVETNDK
-1262 DIPSDI
+1262 DTPADI

-1285 DNMVYVR
+1285 DDVVYVR

-1300 QGINPEIVLHEAM
+1300 QGINPEIVLHEGM
-1313 HATGSKKIAFAQLAI
+1313 HASGSKKIAFAQLAI
-1328 EQGQPVEPKLASAV
+1328 AQGQPVEPRLAEAV
-1342 AELQML
+1342 QELQSL

-1363 RNFKLNHLNKAEAFT
+1363 RNFKLNHLNKAGAFT

-1392 MKEFLLTKVPGTTTK
+1392 MKEFLLNKVPGTTTK
-1407 TSGFDTFVNIL
+1407 TSGFDTFINIL

-1438 SHEIMGAKAPSGKQL
+1438 SHEIMQAKAPSGEQL
-1453 LSMAD
+1453 YSMAN
-1458 TALRQKAKA
+1458 TALGHKAKS
-1467 KQVTVAKA
+1467 KKTDVAKA
-1475 IEKLNSGK
+1475 IEKLKAGK
-1483 TAEERLNALGSLV
+1483 TAEERLNALGSLS

-1547 NDIQKGIEEK
+1547 NAIQKGIEEK

-1567 VENIVRGWVKLKGKE
+1567 VEDIVRGWVKLKGKE

-1589 MHTSTMAQVDP
+1589 MHVSTMAQVDP
-1600 SVNKSDAKLNAVW
+1600 SVNKSDPKLNAVW
-1613 NSLSDKAKQVYI
+1613 NSLSDKAKQVYK

-1679 MRYGKYWATLGKGEN
+1679 MRYGKYWTTLGRGEN
-1694 KRFIMRE
+1694 KQFIMRE

-1707 FLADEYVKEQNMK
+1707 FLIDEYVKEQNMK
-1720 GDRRTKAEMIKDG
+1720 GDRRTKDQMIVDG
-1733 DIKLGQDMKT
+1733 DIKLGQDMQS
-1743 LQAEAM
+1743 LQREAM
-1749 QSSEVLKKLFTMVD
+1749 QSSEILKKLFTMVD

-1797 MPRQNTA
+1797 RPRQNTA
-1804 GYSKD
+1804 GYSRD

-1857 VNRIAARAEE
+1857 INRIAARAEE

-1873 MDTIGEKIARTATK
+1873 MDTVAEKIARTATK
-1887 SAFIWQMTAIK
+1887 SAFIWQMTSIK
-1898 SSVAQQFSVITHA
+1898 SAVAQQFSIITHS

-1940 VTSKDAKGN
+1940 ITSKDAKGN
-1949 LITTAPSIGSSKIV
+1949 LIYTAPSIGSSRIV
-1963 QSNPDLVKA
+1963 QSNPDLVRA
-1972 FKALRESGV
+1972 FRALRESGV

-1998 ENYSPVF
+1998 ENYSPVI
-2005 SGLEAFMT
+2005 STVEALMT

-2076 RNTPVRVAAQY
+2076 RSTPVRVAAQY

-2102 MEIFSNLPKEQRIG
+2102 MEMFSNLPKEQRVG

-2139 YSVVMGTIQ
+2139 YSVIMGTIQ
-2148 GMINLMRM
+2148 GMINLIRM

-2173 YFENVWLPQHFGEP
+2173 YFENVWLPEMFGEP

-2206 TGFDISS
+2206 TGYDISS

-2220 FTDDSPPSDWGNVVA
+2220 FTDESPPSDWGNIVA
-2235 DTLVDYGGAS
+2235 DTLVDWGGAS
-2245 VGLLDTW
+2245 VGLVDTW
-2252 AKGVRDAQN
+2252 AKGVKDAQN
-2261 GDWVKAWEKWTPAMF
+2261 GDWVKAFEKWTPAMF
-2276 RGLLTDL
+2276 RGVLTDV
-2283 RYTQEGARV
+2283 RYTQEGART
-2292 GNLLVIKEAEE
+2292 GNLQVIKEADE
-2303 FTKAQLAMQA
+2303 FTRAQLAMQA

-2318 KALAE
+2318 KGLAE

-2332 NEVQKIKDQR
+2332 NEKQKIDAKR
-2342 ANIIRQ
+2342 ADIIRQ
-2348 IERSAELDRDTRFE
+2348 IERSATLDKDDRFQ
-2362 AMIDKATRFNS
+2362 AMIDKALLFNS

-2385 DIEKAFDRRREMAEE
+2385 DIERAFDRRMKLLQ
-2400 NIRGIRHDEKFENLL
+2400 NNVRGIAQEQKFSNLL
-2415 DLQDRTERLL
+2415 DLQDRTEKLL
-2425 DKEAVK
+2425 DEESE

>member
-48 DRAAPTPKQEA
+48 DRAAPTPKQEP
-59 KAEPKVAPKKEA
+59 KAVPKKEA

-77 ATSDAMGGDLGASIM
+77 ATSDAMGGDFGSSIM

-98 RSLMAGYK
+98 GGVMAGYK
-106 GTPDRT
+106 GKSVDNPDKT
-112 ATLPVKPEVRR
+112 AYLPVKPEIRR
-123 SIQNKYDAA
+123 SIQQSYDAA
-132 DPARRAV
+132 SPEKRAN
-139 LEMQPGVIGDIAR
+139 LEKQPGVIGSIAR
-152 ERAGRYVA
+152 ARAEYYARKDKDSG
-160 DEKKAKAIPALEK
+160 AIPAIDR
-173 FDPRKESRERELRL
+173 FDPRKEARERELIAK
-187 QGEKPEYA
+187 GERPEYA
-195 ASAAEQAAEVGVAPG
+195 ASAAEQAAEAGVAPG

-216 SQQGVAEPSQFDFET
+216 SQQGVAEPSNFDFET

-290 GQNKQYLG
+290 GQNKEYLG
-298 RMAEGAISSIAQQLP
+298 RMAEGAVSSIAQQLP

-318 AMTGSSALV
+318 ALTGSEALV
-327 LSSMF
+327 LGSMF
-332 VNSFGQEYSEG
+332 VNTFGQEYSEG
-343 RAKGLDG
+343 RSKGLDG

-355 RAGLFAS
+355 RAGLFS
-362 FEVIGERFGL
+362 TFEVVGERFGL
-372 GFELEQIRKATQGVP
+372 KFELDQIRKATQGVP
-387 TSQLKD
+387 TNQLKD

-447 GMMTAGTK
+447 GMMTAGAK
-455 GVGAITSKF
+455 GIGAVAGKF
-464 AGEKQEVPDLNRIKE
+464 AKEKQEVPDLNKIKE

-550 ETEPPAPTPKAAEVP
+550 ETEPPAPTPKAEEPA
-565 PIPDAEVDAKIQEL
+565 PIPDAEVASKIKAL
-579 TKDFMVKGFAEDDAE
+579 TQDFMSKGFAEDDAQ
-594 MLARQVVG
+594 MLAEQMVS

-665 PAGGT
+665 PAGGV
-670 SGPIARGLDASRRL
+670 SGAIARGLDASRRL
-684 VGQFDSRDE
+684 VGQLNSGNE
-693 RERNSLEANKQRVQ
+693 RERDSLEANKQRVQ
-707 SQVSQAFNREAYP
+707 SQLSQAFNRETYP

-729 WVRQTLSRNP
+729 WTRQTLSRNP
-739 TPEEYQE
+739 TPEEYQD

-751 LEQLNGER
+751 LEELNGER

-771 VAETPKAVE
+771 VVETPKAVQ
-780 AKEERQEAPAAKPAA
+780 AKEERQEAPAAKPAT
-795 PAVKGNVTVRQPT
+795 PAV
-808 AKEVSVQ
+808 E
-815 NAERTLDLGDGNKI
+815 E
-829 VFSKT
+829 
-834 DGDVFVVDS
+834 
-843 NNNEMTVRSND
+843 
-854 TRRGAINTTEQFPSF
+854 
-869 VPEALRQPLI
+869 
-879 KYNDA
+879 
-884 AYKNSKLGDDNS
+884 
-896 KAALQEATT
+896 
-905 ELVKAIDSTN
+905 
-915 KTTEPAPLELES
+915 TTEPAPLELES

-940 KSVAKSEAAVD
+940 KSVAKSEAAVE
-951 KEVKKR
+951 KQVKAR

-984 FNRDVKTLINAA
+984 FNRDVKTLINVA
-996 TKFAQRQEFGTFATQ
+996 TKFAQRQEFGTFASQ
-1011 EELDAKEEQRVN
+1011 EELDAKEEQRVDK
-1023 MLEQMRAELYRLA
+1023 LEQMRAELYRLA

-1069 RKAAALKPQAP
+1069 RKAAALKPQA
-1080 AAKPAAP
+1080 
-1087 TVKEEEAKLEA
+1087 
-1098 LKDVAESKKQALIKA
+1098 
-1113 EEEVKAAIKE
+1113 
-1123 YDSTPQRSDERSSP
+1123 
-1137 EYHKLSVASNEASAA
+1137 
-1152 NDAYKAATRA
+1152 
-1162 VDKQYEKLSEARK
+1162 
-1175 AAALKPQA
+1175 

-1196 PYEAEQQLGMEPD
+1196 PYETEQQLGMQPD
-1209 PIFKKFKT
+1209 PNFKKFKT
-1217 LKDALLHI
+1217 LKEALLYI
-1225 FSSANPLEQMIAAR
+1225 MSSDNPIEQMLAAR
-1239 LLQPDNLG
+1239 LLQADNLG
-1247 TVNTVGFRVVEVNDK
+1247 TINTVGFQVVETNDK
-1262 DIPSDI
+1262 DTPADI

-1285 DNMVYVR
+1285 DDVVYVR

-1300 QGINPEIVLHEAM
+1300 QGINPEIVLHEGM
-1313 HATGSKKIAFAQLAI
+1313 HASGSKKIAFAQLAL
-1328 EQGQPVEPKLASAV
+1328 EQGQPVEPRLAEAV
-1342 AELQML
+1342 QELQSL

-1363 RNFKLNHLNKAEAFT
+1363 RNFKLNHLNKAGAFT

-1392 MKEFLLTKVPGTTTK
+1392 MKEFLLNKVPGTTTK

-1438 SHEIMGAKAPSGKQL
+1438 SHEIMQAKAPSGEQL
-1453 LSMAD
+1453 YSMAN
-1458 TALRQKAKA
+1458 TALGHKAKS

-1475 IEKLNSGK
+1475 IENLNNGK
-1483 TAEERLNALGSLV
+1483 TAEERLNALGSLST
-1496 KVARDPS
+1496 VARNPS

-1512 WKYMNPEKLDIML
+1512 WKYMNPEKLDVML
-1525 KASTTNRLY
+1525 MASTTNRLY
-1534 RIAKEIGVGEDSI
+1534 RLAKEIGVGENSI
-1547 NDIQKGIEEK
+1547 DDIQKGITEK

-1567 VENIVRGWVKLKGKE
+1567 VEDIVRGWVKLKNKE
-1582 SQRVSDL
+1582 SQRVSHL
-1589 MHTSTMAQVDP
+1589 MHVSTMAQVDP
-1600 SVNKSDAKLNAVW
+1600 SVNKSDPKLNAVW
-1613 NSLSDKAKQVYI
+1613 NSLTDKAKQVYI

-1642 NQRIANAN
+1642 SQRIANAN

-1661 EVRALYET
+1661 EVRRLYET

-1694 KRFIMRE
+1694 KQFIMRE

-1707 FLADEYVKEQNMK
+1707 FLIDAYVKEQNMK
-1720 GDRRTKAEMIKDG
+1720 GDSRTKDEMIKAG
-1733 DIKLGQDMKT
+1733 DIKLGNDMKT
-1743 LQAEAM
+1743 LQQEAI
-1749 QSSEVLKKLFTMVD
+1749 QSSEILKKLFTMVD
-1763 GITATDTATKEE
+1763 GITATDTATKDE
-1775 IKKDIFTMHLVAM
+1775 IKKDIFVMHLVAM

-1804 GYSKD
+1804 GFSKD

-1821 ANQLAGIKYAPKI
+1821 ANQLSNIKYAPKI
-1834 RNGISGARA
+1834 RNGVSGARA

-1849 NKARMEMF
+1849 NKARMEMV

-1873 MDTIGEKIARTATK
+1873 MDTLGQKVSRTATK
-1887 SAFIWQMTAIK
+1887 SAFIWQMTSVK
-1898 SSVAQQFSVITHA
+1898 SGVAQMASLITHA

-1917 HFGYGKTTAEMM
+1917 HFGYGKTTAEML
-1929 RMARDAYKQVG
+1929 RMARYGYAQVG
-1940 VTSKDAKGN
+1940 ITSKDAKGN
-1949 LITTAPSIGSSKIV
+1949 LITTFPSIGSSKVV
-1963 QSNPDLVKA
+1963 QGNKDYIKA

-1981 QDATRTMDLA
+1981 DEATRTMDLA

-1998 ENYSPVF
+1998 ENYSPVI
-2005 SGLEAFMT
+2005 STIEAGMSF
-2013 APFHFG
+2013 PFHFG

-2030 AFSLAMD
+2030 AFVLSMD
-2037 KFKSEPDHNKRV
+2037 KFKNEPDHDKRV
-2049 NKSIDLA
+2049 AKSIDLA

-2061 EGLFDYSDA
+2061 EGLFDYSEA

-2076 RNTPVRVAAQY
+2076 RSVPARVVLQY
-2087 RKFQLFNVEFLCRNF
+2087 RKFQAFNVEFLCRNF
-2102 MEIFSNLPKEQRIG
+2102 MEVFSNLPKEQRLG

-2122 GTLGMTALLAG
+2122 GTLGLTGLVGG
-2133 IRGTFM
+2133 IRATFM
-2139 YSVVMGTIQ
+2139 YSMVMGAIQ
-2148 GMINLMRM
+2148 GMINLIRM

-2173 YFENVWLPQHFGEP
+2173 WFENVWLPQHFGEP
-2187 TIGGVP
+2187 KIGGVP

-2206 TGFDISS
+2206 TGYDISS
-2213 SLSMDFW
+2213 GMSMDFW
-2220 FTDDSPPSDWGNVVA
+2220 FNDDSPPSDWGNIVA
-2235 DTLVDYGGAS
+2235 DTMVDWGGAS
-2245 VGLLDTW
+2245 VGLLSTW
-2252 AKGVRDAQN
+2252 AKGVKDAQN
-2261 GDWVKAWEKWTPAMF
+2261 GDWVKAWEKWFPAMF
-2276 RGLLTDL
+2276 RGLLTDI
-2283 RYTQEGARV
+2283 RYTQEGART
-2292 GNLLVIKEAEE
+2292 GNLQVIKEAEE
-2303 FTKAQLAMQA
+2303 FTKSQLGMQV

-2332 NEVQKIKDQR
+2332 NEVQKVKNQR
-2342 ANIIRQ
+2342 ADIIKQ
-2348 IERSAELDRDTRFE
+2348 IERAAELEKDDRFE
-2362 AMIDKATRFNS
+2362 DMIDKSIIFNS
-2373 MYPNPELTIEYE
+2373 MYPNPELRIEYE
-2385 DIEKAFDRRREMAEE
+2385 DVKKAFERRRKILES
-2400 NIRGIRHDEKFENLL
+2400 NVRGITPDKKFENLL
-2415 DLQDRTERLL
+2415 DLQDRTERLIEEES
-2425 DKEAVK
+2425 K

>member
-1 MTLQTATN
+1 
-9 PDTGERV
+9 
-16 ALVEGEWKPIT
+16 
-27 QSATNAEGVKAYLVG
+27 
-42 GSWVVD
+42 
-48 DRAAPTPKQEA
+48 
-59 KAEPKVAPKKEA
+59 
-71 KPTEDF
+71 
-77 ATSDAMGGDLGASIM
+77 
-92 DVAGPE
+92 
-98 RSLMAGYK
+98 
-106 GTPDRT
+106 
-112 ATLPVKPEVRR
+112 
-123 SIQNKYDAA
+123 
-132 DPARRAV
+132 
-139 LEMQPGVIGDIAR
+139 
-152 ERAGRYVA
+152 
-160 DEKKAKAIPALEK
+160 
-173 FDPRKESRERELRL
+173 
-187 QGEKPEYA
+187 
-195 ASAAEQAAEVGVAPG
+195 
-210 GESKFM
+210 
-216 SQQGVAEPSQFDFET
+216 
-231 QKKYENATLGVR
+231 
-243 GAKAAWEGYV
+243 
-253 QGALGVN
+253 
-260 QAISDL
+260 
-266 VGADEYSAGFAK
+266 
-278 RAAESRNQIQSM
+278 
-290 GQNKQYLG
+290 
-298 RMAEGAISSIAQQLP
+298 
-313 AMVGG
+313 
-318 AMTGSSALV
+318 
-327 LSSMF
+327 MF

-350 ADAAT
+350 ADAAS

-362 FEVIGERFGL
+362 FEVAGERLGL
-372 GFELEQIRKATQGVP
+372 KFELDQIRRATQGVP

-404 GEYLTTTGQFA
+404 GEYFTTTGQFL
-415 VDKSAVGLN
+415 VDKSAIGLN

-455 GVGAITSKF
+455 GVGAITSKL

-479 VLSNTKA
+479 TLSNTKG
-486 LDEETPAPPT
+486 LDEQEGTVEVGPLTPDSERYTGRADQDATLGAITQTPAPPT
-496 NLELEKTRNQ
+496 NLALEKTRNQ
-506 AIETD
+506 
-511 PITGLPLERTR
+511 
-522 NEALE
+522 ALE

-541 LQGARNEGI
+541 LQAARNEGI
-550 ETEPPAPTPKAAEVP
+550 EAEPPAPAPKAVEVP

-579 TKDFMVKGFAEDDAE
+579 TQDFMVKGFAEDDAE

-602 ENRAGRVLER
+602 DNRVGRVLER
-612 DVAADEQ
+612 DVAEDEQ

-644 SFVTQPSTDQYGDGV
+644 SFVTQPSTDQYGDGL

-665 PAGGT
+665 PAGGV
-670 SGPIARGLDASRRL
+670 SGPIARGLDAGRKL
-684 VGQFDSRDE
+684 AGQFDSRDE
-693 RERNSLEANKQRVQ
+693 RERDSLEANKQRVQ
-707 SQVSQAFNREAYP
+707 SQLSQAFNREAYP

-729 WVRQTLSRNP
+729 WTRQALSRNP
-739 TPEEYQE
+739 TPEEYQD

-751 LEQLNGER
+751 LEELNGER

-771 VAETPKAVE
+771 VAETPKAVQ
-780 AKEERQEAPAAKPAA
+780 AKEERQKTPAAEPTA

-884 AYKNSKLGDDNS
+884 AYKNSKLGNDNS

-1050 YIRGLKPAELAR
+1050 YIRGLKPAEVAR

-1069 RKAAALKPQAP
+1069 RKVAGVKPQAP
-1080 AAKPAAP
+1080 
-1087 TVKEEEAKLEA
+1087 TVEAKTEEPVVKRAADFKESGEYEVTTPDGTARIYRNPEDGFWYQANQGVHFSRSRVGFNKQEA
-1098 LKDVAESKKQALIKA
+1098 IE
-1113 EEEVKAAIKE
+1113 AI
-1123 YDSTPQRSDERSSP
+1123 
-1137 EYHKLSVASNEASAA
+1137 A
-1152 NDAYKAATRA
+1152 
-1162 VDKQYEKLSEARK
+1162 EKLKARK
-1175 AAALKPQA
+1175 AAGEKPQA
-1183 ARSTVKAEVTEQT
+1183 ARSTVKAEATEQT
-1196 PYEAEQQLGMEPD
+1196 PYEAEQQLDMQPD

-1217 LKDALLHI
+1217 LKDALLHVL
-1225 FSSANPLEQMIAAR
+1225 SSANPIEQMLAAR

-1348 MERAKAAF
+1348 MERTKAAF

-1363 RNFKLNHLNKAEAFT
+1363 RNFKLNHLNKAGAFT

-1407 TSGFDTFVNIL
+1407 TSGFDTFINIL

-1458 TALRQKAKA
+1458 TALGHKAKS
-1467 KQVTVAKA
+1467 KKTDVDKA
-1475 IEKLNSGK
+1475 IAKLNASK
-1483 TAEERLNALGSLV
+1483 TAEERLNALGSLS

-1534 RIAKEIGVGEDSI
+1534 RIAKEIGVGENSI

-1567 VENIVRGWVKLKGKE
+1567 VEDIVRGWVKLKGKE

-1589 MHTSTMAQVDP
+1589 MHVSTMAQVDP
-1600 SVNKSDAKLNAVW
+1600 SVNKSDPKLNAVW

-1642 NQRIANAN
+1642 SQRIANAN

-1679 MRYGKYWATLGKGEN
+1679 MRYGKYWTTLGRGEN
-1694 KRFIMRE
+1694 KQFIMRE

-1707 FLADEYVKEQNMK
+1707 FLIDEYVKEQNMK
-1720 GDRRTKAEMIKDG
+1720 GDRRTKDQMIKDG
-1733 DIKLGQDMKT
+1733 DIKLGQDMQS
-1743 LQAEAM
+1743 LQREAM
-1749 QSSEVLKKLFTMVD
+1749 QSSEILKKLFTMVD

-1804 GYSKD
+1804 GYSRD

-1821 ANQLAGIKYAPKI
+1821 ANQLSGIKYSPKI
-1834 RNGISGARA
+1834 RNGVSGARA

-1857 VNRIAARAEE
+1857 INRIAARAEE

-1898 SSVAQQFSVITHA
+1898 SAVAQQFSVITHA

-1949 LITTAPSIGSSKIV
+1949 IIYTAPSIGSSRIV
-1963 QSNPDLVKA
+1963 QSNPDLVRA
-1972 FKALRESGV
+1972 FRALRESGV

-1998 ENYSPVF
+1998 ENYSPVI
-2005 SGLEAFMT
+2005 STVEALMT

-2030 AFSLAMD
+2030 AFSLAMN
-2037 KFKSEPDHNKRV
+2037 KFASIPDHNARV

-2076 RNTPVRVAAQY
+2076 RSTPVRVAAQY
-2087 RKFQLFNVEFLCRNF
+2087 RKFQVFNVEFLCRNF
-2102 MEIFSNLPKEQRIG
+2102 MEMFSNLPKEQRIG

-2122 GTLGMTALLAG
+2122 GTLGMTALLTG

-2139 YSVVMGTIQ
+2139 YSVIMGTIQ
-2148 GMINLMRM
+2148 GMINLIRM

-2173 YFENVWLPQHFGEP
+2173 YFENVWLPEMFGEP

-2206 TGFDISS
+2206 TGYDISS

-2220 FTDDSPPSDWGNVVA
+2220 FTDESPPSDWGNFVA
-2235 DTLVDYGGAS
+2235 DTLVDWGGAS
-2245 VGLLDTW
+2245 VGLVDTW
-2252 AKGVRDAQN
+2252 AKGVKDAQN
-2261 GDWVKAWEKWTPAMF
+2261 GDWVKAFEKWTPAMF
-2276 RGLLTDL
+2276 RGLLTDV
-2283 RYTQEGARV
+2283 RYTQEGARA
-2292 GNLLVIKEAEE
+2292 GNLQIIKEADE
-2303 FTKAQLAMQA
+2303 FTRAQLAMQA

-2318 KALAE
+2318 KGLAE
-2323 RQKDIFVYN
+2323 RQKDIFTYN
-2332 NEVQKIKDQR
+2332 NEKQKIDTKR
-2342 ANIIRQ
+2342 ADIIKQ
-2348 IERSAELDRDTRFE
+2348 IERSAELDRDDRFQ
-2362 AMIDKATRFNS
+2362 AMIDKALLFNS
-2373 MYPNPELTIEYE
+2373 MYPNPELVIEYE
-2385 DIEKAFDRRREMAEE
+2385 DIERAFDRRMKLLQN
-2400 NIRGIRHDEKFENLL
+2400 NIRGVTQEQKFSNLL
-2415 DLQDRTERLL
+2415 DLQDRTEKLL
-2425 DKEAVK
+2425 DEETK

>member
-16 ALVEGEWKPIT
+16 ALVDGEWKPIT

-48 DRAAPTPKQEA
+48 DRVTPAPKQEA
-59 KAEPKVAPKKEA
+59 KAEAKPAVPVTPEAPAKEIDPRTGKPYPEAVALPEKSLFEKFKDLVSRNEVEDLKARSSNEAMARRIAAERGVPVSKIYKEA
-71 KPTEDF
+71 GGYRPTFNPE
-77 ATSDAMGGDLGASIM
+77 GREGIGASIEAATAAAKSTKETLPAAANTYLRAVRGGDIPVKDKSWLDRAITSTKPEEKVVDKNVEAFANVGESIGYSAATM
-92 DVAGPE
+92 VASALSGAAASTVSGPIGGVAAGMATSGALSYRASKDQFLERVKEKLDKESIRLFERPLDEKEWEKAKKDYDSLATQYGAWEAIPEAVSNALMLKAFTAPLKYVNSAEKLSKIALRGVAGQVPE
-98 RSLMAGYK
+98 QLSETITALGQNAAELKAGLTKEEMNVADAFRAQFVQSLITAGVMHGGAKTVEASRDFYIK
-106 GTPDRT
+106 YVEPKVSPGSALGRAIQADIEATAFQAAQPTRYTDASKTVQPPQKQTVEVPPTQAAEVSPAPPVQAAPPAPPVQAAPPAPPTEEPVVPVAPT
-112 ATLPVKPEVRR
+112 ATLPK
-123 SIQNKYDAA
+123 DLA
-132 DPARRAV
+132 
-139 LEMQPGVIGDIAR
+139 
-152 ERAGRYVA
+152 
-160 DEKKAKAIPALEK
+160 
-173 FDPRKESRERELRL
+173 
-187 QGEKPEYA
+187 
-195 ASAAEQAAEVGVAPG
+195 
-210 GESKFM
+210 
-216 SQQGVAEPSQFDFET
+216 
-231 QKKYENATLGVR
+231 
-243 GAKAAWEGYV
+243 GAKPR
-253 QGALGVN
+253 
-260 QAISDL
+260 
-266 VGADEYSAGFAK
+266 YSYGDK
-278 RAAESRNQIQSM
+278 
-290 GQNKQYLG
+290 
-298 RMAEGAISSIAQQLP
+298 
-313 AMVGG
+313 
-318 AMTGSSALV
+318 
-327 LSSMF
+327 
-332 VNSFGQEYSEG
+332 
-343 RAKGLDG
+343 
-350 ADAAT
+350 
-355 RAGLFAS
+355 
-362 FEVIGERFGL
+362 
-372 GFELEQIRKATQGVP
+372 GFELKFESDIDRAAYIAAQPNPSKR
-387 TSQLKD
+387 
-393 FLGNTLKKELP
+393 
-404 GEYLTTTGQFA
+404 
-415 VDKSAVGLN
+415 
-424 KDATLGDYLEQ
+424 DADYLNFVMQNTGMSEDEVRAYGKTIRDVIKAQ
-435 MADTTVQTLMQS
+435 AKIGEARTVLEISNMAGLQ
-447 GMMTAGTK
+447 A
-455 GVGAITSKF
+455 
-464 AGEKQEVPDLNRIKE
+464 R
-479 VLSNTKA
+479 
-486 LDEETPAPPT
+486 PT
-496 NLELEKTRNQ
+496 Q
-506 AIETD
+506 
-511 PITGLPLERTR
+511 
-522 NEALE
+522 
-527 VEPPAPTPV
+527 PT
-536 DPLAA
+536 
-541 LQGARNEGI
+541 
-550 ETEPPAPTPKAAEVP
+550 TPKAAEVP

-579 TKDFMVKGFAEDDAE
+579 TQDFMVKGFAEDDAE

-612 DVAADEQ
+612 DLTEDEQ
-619 RTVEGKADRAE
+619 RTTAGRAE
-630 LQILGGDNV
+630 RTLAQMGDNNV
-639 TTEPP
+639 TAEPP
-644 SFVTQPSTDQYGDGV
+644 SFVTQPSTDQYGDGM
-659 PSEQQL
+659 SGEQQL
-665 PAGGT
+665 PAGGV

-693 RERNSLEANKQRVQ
+693 RERDSLEANKQRVQ
-707 SQVSQAFNREAYP
+707 SQLSQAFNREAYP

-729 WVRQTLSRNP
+729 WTRQTLSRNP

-751 LEQLNGER
+751 LEQLGGEAVQ
-759 PEFAQPVKETPR
+759 EFQPAKETPR
-771 VAETPKAVE
+771 VTETPKAVQ
-780 AKEERQEAPAAKPAA
+780 AKEERQEAPEPAA
-795 PAVKGNVTVRQPT
+795 PAVV
-808 AKEVSVQ
+808 E
-815 NAERTLDLGDGNKI
+815 
-829 VFSKT
+829 
-834 DGDVFVVDS
+834 
-843 NNNEMTVRSND
+843 
-854 TRRGAINTTEQFPSF
+854 
-869 VPEALRQPLI
+869 
-879 KYNDA
+879 
-884 AYKNSKLGDDNS
+884 
-896 KAALQEATT
+896 
-905 ELVKAIDSTN
+905 
-915 KTTEPAPLELES
+915 EPAPLELES

-940 KSVAKSEAAVD
+940 KSVVKSEAAVD
-951 KEVKKR
+951 REVKKR

-984 FNRDVKTLINAA
+984 FTRDVKTLINAA

-1062 AKTVYEA
+1062 AKTVY
-1069 RKAAALKPQAP
+1069 
-1080 AAKPAAP
+1080 
-1087 TVKEEEAKLEA
+1087 
-1098 LKDVAESKKQALIKA
+1098 
-1113 EEEVKAAIKE
+1113 
-1123 YDSTPQRSDERSSP
+1123 
-1137 EYHKLSVASNEASAA
+1137 
-1152 NDAYKAATRA
+1152 
-1162 VDKQYEKLSEARK
+1162 EARK

-1328 EQGQPVEPKLASAV
+1328 EQGQPVEPKLAAAV

-1433 DLVLA
+1433 DLVLI

-1458 TALRQKAKA
+1458 TALRQKAKS
-1467 KQVTVAKA
+1467 KKTDVDKA
-1475 IEKLNSGK
+1475 IEKLNASK
-1483 TAEERLNALGSLV
+1483 TAEERLNALGSLS

-1503 LWSDYIKLK
+1503 LWGDYIKLK

-1534 RIAKEIGVGEDSI
+1534 RIAKEIGVGENSI

-1567 VENIVRGWVKLKGKE
+1567 VEDIVRGWVKLKGKE

-1589 MHTSTMAQVDP
+1589 MHVSTMAQVDP
-1600 SVNKSDAKLNAVW
+1600 SVNKSDPKLNAVW
-1613 NSLSDKAKQVYI
+1613 NSLSDKAKQVYT
-1625 DARDFYTDHY
+1625 DARDFYTDNY

-1694 KRFIMRE
+1694 KQFIMRE

-1707 FLADEYVKEQNMK
+1707 FLMDEYVKEQNMK
-1720 GDRRTKAEMIKDG
+1720 GDSRTKDQMIKDG
-1733 DIKLGQDMKT
+1733 DIKLGQDMQS
-1743 LQAEAM
+1743 LQREAM
-1749 QSSEVLKKLFTMVD
+1749 QSSEILKKLFTMVD
-1763 GITATDTATKEE
+1763 GITATDAATKEE

-1804 GYSKD
+1804 GYSRD

-1821 ANQLAGIKYAPKI
+1821 ANQLAGIKYSPKI

-1898 SSVAQQFSVITHA
+1898 SAVAQQFSIITHS

-1940 VTSKDAKGN
+1940 ITSKDAKGN
-1949 LITTAPSIGSSKIV
+1949 IIYTAPSIGSSRIV

-1972 FKALRESGV
+1972 FRALRESGV

-1998 ENYSPVF
+1998 ENYSPVI
-2005 SGLEAFMT
+2005 STVEALMT

-2037 KFKSEPDHNKRV
+2037 KFASIPDHNARV

-2076 RNTPVRVAAQY
+2076 RSTPVRVAAQY
-2087 RKFQLFNVEFLCRNF
+2087 RKFQVFNVEFLCRNF
-2102 MEIFSNLPKEQRIG
+2102 MEMFSNLPKEQRIG

-2122 GTLGMTALLAG
+2122 GTLGMTALLTG

-2139 YSVVMGTIQ
+2139 YSVIMGTIQ
-2148 GMINLMRM
+2148 GMINLIRM

-2173 YFENVWLPQHFGEP
+2173 YFENVWLPEMFGEP

-2206 TGFDISS
+2206 TGYDISS

-2220 FTDDSPPSDWGNVVA
+2220 FTDESPPSDWGNFVA
-2235 DTLVDYGGAS
+2235 DTLVDWGGAS
-2245 VGLLDTW
+2245 VGLVDTW
-2252 AKGVRDAQN
+2252 AKGVKDAQN
-2261 GDWVKAWEKWTPAMF
+2261 GDWVKAFEKWTPAMF
-2276 RGLLTDL
+2276 RGLLTDV
-2283 RYTQEGARV
+2283 RYTQEGARA
-2292 GNLLVIKEAEE
+2292 GNLQIIKEADE
-2303 FTKAQLAMQA
+2303 FTRAQLAMQA

-2318 KALAE
+2318 KGLAE
-2323 RQKDIFVYN
+2323 RQKDIFTYN
-2332 NEVQKIKDQR
+2332 NEKQKIDAKR
-2342 ANIIRQ
+2342 ADIIKQ
-2348 IERSAELDRDTRFE
+2348 IERSAELDRDDRFQ
-2362 AMIDKATRFNS
+2362 AMIDKALLFNS
-2373 MYPNPELTIEYE
+2373 MYPNPELAIEYE
-2385 DIEKAFDRRREMAEE
+2385 DIERAFDRRMKLLQN
-2400 NIRGIRHDEKFENLL
+2400 NIRGVTQEQKFSNLL
-2415 DLQDRTERLL
+2415 DLQDRTEKLL
-2425 DKEAVK
+2425 DEETK

>member
-1 MTLQTATN
+1 M
-9 PDTGERV
+9 PRV
-16 ALVEGEWKPIT
+16 NVEGVGQVNFPDDMSQADIIKAIETDILPSVKP
-27 QSATNAEGVKAYLVG
+27 
-42 GSWVVD
+42 
-48 DRAAPTPKQEA
+48 AAPKQEP
-59 KAEPKVAPKKEA
+59 KAEPKAAPKKEA

-77 ATSDAMGGDLGASIM
+77 ATSDAMGGDLGSSIM

-98 RSLMAGYK
+98 RSVMTGFK
-106 GTPDRT
+106 GTPDKT

-132 DPARRAV
+132 DPAHRAV

-152 ERAGRYVA
+152 ERAAYY
-160 DEKKAKAIPALEK
+160 AKPQTPALEK
-173 FDPRKESRERELRL
+173 FDKRKEARERELIAK
-187 QGEKPEYA
+187 GEKPEYA
-195 ASAAEQAAEVGVAPG
+195 ASAAEQAAEAGVAPG

-231 QKKYENATLGVR
+231 QKEYENASLARR

-278 RAAESRNQIQSM
+278 RAAESRGQIQAM

-387 TSQLKD
+387 TNQLKD

-479 VLSNTKA
+479 TLSNTKA
-486 LDEETPAPPT
+486 LDEESPAPPT

-527 VEPPAPTPV
+527 VEPPAPTPKAE
-536 DPLAA
+536 PAA
-541 LQGARNEGI
+541 
-550 ETEPPAPTPKAAEVP
+550 

-612 DVAADEQ
+612 DVAEDEQ
-619 RTVEGKADRAE
+619 RTVEGKAERAE

-644 SFVTQPSTDQYGDGV
+644 AFVTRPSTDQYGNEVSSG
-659 PSEQQL
+659 EQL
-665 PAGGT
+665 PTEGV
-670 SGPIARGLDASRRL
+670 SGPLARGLDASGRM
-684 VGQFDSRDE
+684 VGQLTGRDE

-739 TPEEYQE
+739 TPEEYQD

-751 LEQLNGER
+751 LEELNGER
-759 PEFAQPVKETPR
+759 PEFSQPAKETPR
-771 VAETPKAVE
+771 VTETPKAIQ
-780 AKEERQEAPAAKPAA
+780 AKEERQEAPAAEPAA
-795 PAVKGNVTVRQPT
+795 P
-808 AKEVSVQ
+808 SV
-815 NAERTLDLGDGNKI
+815 E
-829 VFSKT
+829 
-834 DGDVFVVDS
+834 
-843 NNNEMTVRSND
+843 E
-854 TRRGAINTTEQFPSF
+854 
-869 VPEALRQPLI
+869 
-879 KYNDA
+879 
-884 AYKNSKLGDDNS
+884 
-896 KAALQEATT
+896 
-905 ELVKAIDSTN
+905 
-915 KTTEPAPLELES
+915 EPAPLELES

-951 KEVKKR
+951 REVKKR

-984 FNRDVKTLINAA
+984 FTRDVKTLINAA
-996 TKFAQRQEFGTFATQ
+996 AKFAQRQEFGTFATQ

-1069 RKAAALKPQAP
+1069 RKAAALKPQA
-1080 AAKPAAP
+1080 
-1087 TVKEEEAKLEA
+1087 
-1098 LKDVAESKKQALIKA
+1098 
-1113 EEEVKAAIKE
+1113 
-1123 YDSTPQRSDERSSP
+1123 
-1137 EYHKLSVASNEASAA
+1137 
-1152 NDAYKAATRA
+1152 
-1162 VDKQYEKLSEARK
+1162 
-1175 AAALKPQA
+1175 

-1196 PYEAEQQLGMEPD
+1196 PYEAAQQLDMQPD
-1209 PIFKKFKT
+1209 PNFKKFKT
-1217 LKDALLHI
+1217 LKEALLYI
-1225 FSSANPLEQMIAAR
+1225 MSSDNPIEQMLAAR
-1239 LLQPDNLG
+1239 LLQADNLG
-1247 TVNTVGFRVVEVNDK
+1247 TINTVGFQVVETNDK
-1262 DIPSDI
+1262 DTPADI
-1268 KAELDSDAVG
+1268 KNELDTDAVG

-1313 HATGSKKIAFAQLAI
+1313 HASGSKKIAFAQLAI
-1328 EQGQPVEPKLASAV
+1328 AQGQPVEPRLAEAV
-1342 AELQML
+1342 QELQSL
-1348 MERAKAAF
+1348 MESAKATF
-1356 DALPRGE
+1356 DALPRSE
-1363 RNFKLNHLNKAEAFT
+1363 RNFKLNHLSKAGAFT

-1427 VQSGLK
+1427 VKSGLK
-1433 DLVLA
+1433 DLVLI
-1438 SHEIMGAKAPSGKQL
+1438 SHEITQAKAPSGEQL
-1453 LSMAD
+1453 YSMAN
-1458 TALRQKAKA
+1458 TALGHKAKS
-1467 KQVTVAKA
+1467 KKTDVAKA
-1475 IEKLNSGK
+1475 IDNLNNGK
-1483 TAEERLNALGSLV
+1483 AAEERLNALGSLV

-1534 RIAKEIGVGEDSI
+1534 RITKEIGVGEDSI

-1567 VENIVRGWVKLKGKE
+1567 VEDIVRGWVKLKGKE
-1582 SQRVSDL
+1582 SKRVSDL
-1589 MHTSTMAQVDP
+1589 MHTSTTAQVDP

-1679 MRYGKYWATLGKGEN
+1679 MRYGKYWATLGKGDN
-1694 KRFIMRE
+1694 KQFIMRE

-1707 FLADEYVKEQNMK
+1707 FLIDEYVKEQNMK

-1749 QSSEVLKKLFTMVD
+1749 QSSEILKKLFTMVD

-1788 PEGTFRKQF
+1788 PEGMFCKQF

-1821 ANQLAGIKYAPKI
+1821 ANQLSGIKYSPKI
-1834 RNGISGARA
+1834 RNGVSGARA

-1898 SSVAQQFSVITHA
+1898 SAVAQQFSVITHA

-1949 LITTAPSIGSSKIV
+1949 LIYTAPSIGSSKIV
-1963 QSNPDLVKA
+1963 QSNPDLVRA
-1972 FKALRESGV
+1972 FRALRESGV

-1998 ENYSPVF
+1998 ENYSPVI
-2005 SGLEAFMT
+2005 STAEALMT

-2076 RNTPVRVAAQY
+2076 RSTPVRVAAQY
-2087 RKFQLFNVEFLCRNF
+2087 RKFQVFNVEFLCRNF
-2102 MEIFSNLPKEQRIG
+2102 MEMFSNLPKEQRIG

-2139 YSVVMGTIQ
+2139 YSVVMGVIQ
-2148 GMINLMRM
+2148 GMINLIRM

-2173 YFENVWLPQHFGEP
+2173 YFENVWLPEMFGEP

-2206 TGFDISS
+2206 TGYDISS

-2220 FTDDSPPSDWGNVVA
+2220 FTDESPPSDWGNIVA
-2235 DTLVDYGGAS
+2235 DTLVDWGGAS
-2245 VGLLDTW
+2245 VGLVDTW

-2261 GDWVKAWEKWTPAMF
+2261 GDWVKAWEKWFPALF
-2276 RGLLTDL
+2276 RGLLTDV
-2283 RYTQEGARV
+2283 RYTQEGART
-2292 GNLLVIKEAEE
+2292 GNLQVIKEADE
-2303 FTKAQLAMQA
+2303 FTRAQLAMQA

-2332 NEVQKIKDQR
+2332 NEKQKIDAKR
-2342 ANIIRQ
+2342 ADIIRQ
-2348 IERSAELDRDTRFE
+2348 IERSATLDKDDRFQ
-2362 AMIDKATRFNS
+2362 AMIDKALLFNS

-2385 DIEKAFDRRREMAEE
+2385 DIERAFERRMKLLQ
-2400 NIRGIRHDEKFENLL
+2400 NNVRGIAQEQKFSNLL
-2415 DLQDRTERLL
+2415 DLQDRTEKLL
-2425 DKEAVK
+2425 DEEAK

>member
-1 MTLQTATN
+1 M
-9 PDTGERV
+9 PRV
-16 ALVEGEWKPIT
+16 NVEGVGQVNFPDDMSQADIIKAIETDILPSVKP
-27 QSATNAEGVKAYLVG
+27 
-42 GSWVVD
+42 
-48 DRAAPTPKQEA
+48 AAPQQEA
-59 KAEPKVAPKKEA
+59 KAEPKAAPKKEA

-77 ATSDAMGGDLGASIM
+77 ATSDAMGGDLGSSIM

-98 RSLMAGYK
+98 RSVMTGYK
-106 GTPDRT
+106 GTPDKT

-123 SIQNKYDAA
+123 SIQSKYDAA

-152 ERAGRYVA
+152 ERAAYY
-160 DEKKAKAIPALEK
+160 AKPQNPALEK
-173 FDPRKESRERELRL
+173 FDKRKEARERELIAK
-187 QGEKPEYA
+187 GERPEYA
-195 ASAAEQAAEVGVAPG
+195 ASAAEQSAEAGVAPG

-231 QKKYENATLGVR
+231 QKEYENASLARR

-318 AMTGSSALV
+318 AMTGSSALT

-464 AGEKQEVPDLNRIKE
+464 AGEKQEVPDLNKIKE

-486 LDEETPAPPT
+486 LDEESPATPT
-496 NLELEKTRNQ
+496 NLELEKTRNK

-527 VEPPAPTPV
+527 VEPPPAAPV

-541 LQGARNEGI
+541 LQAARNEGI
-550 ETEPPAPTPKAAEVP
+550 EAEPPAPAPKPAEPAPIPEAEVP
-565 PIPDAEVDAKIQEL
+565 AKIQAL
-579 TKDFMVKGFAEDDAE
+579 TQDFMVKGFAEDDAR
-594 MLARQVVG
+594 MLAEQMVG
-602 ENRAGRVLER
+602 EGRVGRVLER
-612 DVAADEQ
+612 DVAEDEQ
-619 RTVEGKADRAE
+619 RTVEGKAERAE

-639 TTEPP
+639 TAEPP
-644 SFVTQPSTDQYGDGV
+644 AFVTRPSTDQYGNEV
-659 PSEQQL
+659 PSGQEL
-665 PAGGT
+665 STEGV
-670 SGPIARGLDASRRL
+670 SGPITRGLDAGRRM
-684 VGQFDSRDE
+684 VGELTGRDE
-693 RERNSLEANKQRVQ
+693 RERDSLEANKQRVQ
-707 SQVSQAFNREAYP
+707 SQLSQAFNREAYP

-729 WVRQTLSRNP
+729 WTRQTLSRNP
-739 TPEEYQE
+739 TPEEYQD

-751 LEQLNGER
+751 LEELNGER

-771 VAETPKAVE
+771 VAETPKAVQ
-780 AKEERQEAPAAKPAA
+780 AKEERQEAPAAE
-795 PAVKGNVTVRQPT
+795 PT
-808 AKEVSVQ
+808 AP
-815 NAERTLDLGDGNKI
+815 
-829 VFSKT
+829 
-834 DGDVFVVDS
+834 
-843 NNNEMTVRSND
+843 TV
-854 TRRGAINTTEQFPSF
+854 E
-869 VPEALRQPLI
+869 E
-879 KYNDA
+879 
-884 AYKNSKLGDDNS
+884 
-896 KAALQEATT
+896 
-905 ELVKAIDSTN
+905 
-915 KTTEPAPLELES
+915 EPAPLELEA

-951 KEVKKR
+951 REVKKR

-984 FNRDVKTLINAA
+984 FTRDVKTLINAA

-1062 AKTVYEA
+1062 AKVVY
-1069 RKAAALKPQAP
+1069 
-1080 AAKPAAP
+1080 
-1087 TVKEEEAKLEA
+1087 
-1098 LKDVAESKKQALIKA
+1098 
-1113 EEEVKAAIKE
+1113 
-1123 YDSTPQRSDERSSP
+1123 
-1137 EYHKLSVASNEASAA
+1137 
-1152 NDAYKAATRA
+1152 
-1162 VDKQYEKLSEARK
+1162 EARK

-1196 PYEAEQQLGMEPD
+1196 PYEAEQQLDMQPD
-1209 PIFKKFKT
+1209 PNFKKFKT
-1217 LKDALLHI
+1217 LKEALLYI
-1225 FSSANPLEQMIAAR
+1225 MSSDNPIEQMLAAR
-1239 LLQPDNLG
+1239 LLQADNLG
-1247 TVNTVGFRVVEVNDK
+1247 TINTVGFQVVETNDK
-1262 DIPSDI
+1262 DTPADI
-1268 KAELDSDAVG
+1268 KNELDTDAVG

-1313 HATGSKKIAFAQLAI
+1313 HASGSKKIAFAQLAI
-1328 EQGQPVEPKLASAV
+1328 EQGQPVEPRLAEAV
-1342 AELQML
+1342 QELQSL

-1363 RNFKLNHLNKAEAFT
+1363 RNFKLNHLSKAGAFT

-1392 MKEFLLTKVPGTTTK
+1392 MKEFLLNKVPGTTTK
-1407 TSGFDTFVNIL
+1407 TSGFDTFINIL

-1438 SHEIMGAKAPSGKQL
+1438 SHEIMQAKAPSGEQL
-1453 LSMAD
+1453 YSMAN
-1458 TALRQKAKA
+1458 TALGHKAKS
-1467 KQVTVAKA
+1467 KKTDVTKA
-1475 IEKLNSGK
+1475 IEKLKAGK
-1483 TAEERLNALGSLV
+1483 TAEERLNALGSLS

-1567 VENIVRGWVKLKGKE
+1567 VEDIVRGWVKLKGKE

-1589 MHTSTMAQVDP
+1589 MHVSTMEQVDP
-1600 SVNKSDAKLNAVW
+1600 SVNKSDPKLNAVW
-1613 NSLSDKAKQVYI
+1613 NSLSDKAKQVYK

-1679 MRYGKYWATLGKGEN
+1679 MRYGKYWTTLGRGEN
-1694 KRFIMRE
+1694 KQFIMRE

-1707 FLADEYVKEQNMK
+1707 FLIDEYVKEQNMK
-1720 GDRRTKAEMIKDG
+1720 GDRRTKDQMIVDG
-1733 DIKLGQDMKT
+1733 DIKLGQDMQS
-1743 LQAEAM
+1743 LQREAM
-1749 QSSEVLKKLFTMVD
+1749 QSSEILKKLFTMVD

-1804 GYSKD
+1804 GYSRD

-1873 MDTIGEKIARTATK
+1873 MDTVAEKLSRTATK
-1887 SAFIWQMTAIK
+1887 SAFIWQMTSIK
-1898 SSVAQQFSVITHA
+1898 SAVAQQFSVITHS

-1940 VTSKDAKGN
+1940 ITSKDAKGN
-1949 LITTAPSIGSSKIV
+1949 LIYTAPSIGSSRIV
-1963 QSNPDLVKA
+1963 QSNPDLVRA

-1998 ENYSPVF
+1998 ENYSPVI
-2005 SGLEAFMT
+2005 STVEALMT

-2030 AFSLAMD
+2030 AFTLAMD
-2037 KFKSEPDHNKRV
+2037 KFKSEPDRNKRV

-2076 RNTPVRVAAQY
+2076 RSTPVRVAAQY
-2087 RKFQLFNVEFLCRNF
+2087 RKFQVFNVEFLCRNF
-2102 MEIFSNLPKEQRIG
+2102 MEMFSNLPKEQRIG

-2122 GTLGMTALLAG
+2122 GTLGMTALLTG

-2139 YSVVMGTIQ
+2139 YSVIMGTIQ
-2148 GMINLMRM
+2148 GMINLIRM

-2173 YFENVWLPQHFGEP
+2173 YFENVWLPEMFGEP

-2206 TGFDISS
+2206 TGYDISS

-2220 FTDDSPPSDWGNVVA
+2220 FTDESPPSDWGNIVA
-2235 DTLVDYGGAS
+2235 DTLVDWGGAS
-2245 VGLLDTW
+2245 VGLVDTW
-2252 AKGVRDAQN
+2252 AKGVKDAQN
-2261 GDWVKAWEKWTPAMF
+2261 GDWVKAFEKWTPAMF
-2276 RGLLTDL
+2276 RGLLTDV
-2283 RYTQEGARV
+2283 RYTQEGART
-2292 GNLLVIKEAEE
+2292 GNLQVIKEADE
-2303 FTKAQLAMQA
+2303 FTRAQLAMQA

-2318 KALAE
+2318 KGLAE

-2332 NEVQKIKDQR
+2332 NEKQKIDAKR
-2342 ANIIRQ
+2342 ADIIRQ
-2348 IERSAELDRDTRFE
+2348 IERSATLDKDDRFQ
-2362 AMIDKATRFNS
+2362 AMIDKALLFNS

-2385 DIEKAFDRRREMAEE
+2385 DIERAFDRRMKLLQ
-2400 NIRGIRHDEKFENLL
+2400 NNVRGIAQEQKFSNLL
-2415 DLQDRTERLL
+2415 DLQDRTEKLL
-2425 DKEAVK
+2425 DEESE

>member
-1 MTLQTATN
+1 M
-9 PDTGERV
+9 PRV
-16 ALVEGEWKPIT
+16 NVEGVGQVNFPDDMSQADIIKAIETDILPSAKP
-27 QSATNAEGVKAYLVG
+27 
-42 GSWVVD
+42 
-48 DRAAPTPKQEA
+48 AAPKQEA
-59 KAEPKVAPKKEA
+59 KAEAKKEA

-77 ATSDAMGGDLGASIM
+77 ATSDAMGGDFGSSIM
-92 DVAGPE
+92 DAATSTP
-98 RSLMAGYK
+98 RSVMNGVK
-106 GTPDRT
+106 GTPDKT
-112 ATLPVKPEVRR
+112 ATLPLKPEVRR
-123 SIQNKYDAA
+123 AIQNKYDAA

-139 LEMQPGVIGDIAR
+139 LEMQPGVIGDVAR
-152 ERAGRYVA
+152 ERAERY
-160 DEKKAKAIPALEK
+160 AKTENPALEK
-173 FDPRKESRERELRL
+173 FNASKEARTRELIGK
-187 QGEKPEYA
+187 GEKPEFA
-195 ASAAEQAAEVGVAPG
+195 RVAAERAAEAGVAPG
-210 GESKFM
+210 REIPFMQQEGVVEPSKFEFGAVKYQDA
-216 SQQGVAEPSQFDFET
+216 STPTRALVKAREGVT
-231 QKKYENATLGVR
+231 QS
-243 GAKAAWEGYV
+243 
-253 QGALGVN
+253 ALGVGEFI
-260 QAISDL
+260 ADKLDSDYYSRRFA
-266 VGADEYSAGFAK
+266 GAADQ
-278 RAAESRNQIQSM
+278 SRNFVKSM
-290 GQNKQYLG
+290 NENPNYLG
-298 RMAEGAISSIAQQLP
+298 RTVENIIDSTAQQAPTIATAVLT
-313 AMVGG
+313 GG
-318 AMTGSSALV
+318 MSTPIALSA
-327 LSSMF
+327 MF
-332 VNSFGQEYSEG
+332 VQQFGQAYSEG
-343 RAKGLDG
+343 RKDGLDSNTASQRAAWMGLAEMLGEAPGFGTQLKLIRG
-350 ADAAT
+350 ALKTAP
-355 RAGLFAS
+355 
-362 FEVIGERFGL
+362 
-372 GFELEQIRKATQGVP
+372 LEQ
-387 TSQLKD
+387 LK
-393 FLGNTLKKELP
+393 GWVINTAKKEVP
-404 GEYLTTTGQFA
+404 GEQFTLAMQTFGDIEGVTPFGTKQTPSPEQYLQM
-415 VDKSAVGLN
+415 
-424 KDATLGDYLEQ
+424 
-435 MADTTVQTLMQS
+435 MADTLVQTVGQSALMGGVS
-447 GMMTAGTK
+447 TAVGK
-455 GVGAITSKF
+455 GAQLYTGRKTE
-464 AGEKQEVPDLNRIKE
+464 GEQQEVPDLENIKGPEGE
-479 VLSNTKA
+479 V
-486 LDEETPAPPT
+486 PAPPT
-496 NLELEKTRNQ
+496 NLELEKTRNKD
-506 AIETD
+506 IETD

-602 ENRAGRVLER
+602 DNRVGRVLER
-612 DVAADEQ
+612 DVAEDEQ

-639 TTEPP
+639 TAEPP
-644 SFVTQPSTDQYGDGV
+644 SFVTQPSTDQYGDGL

-665 PAGGT
+665 PAGGV
-670 SGPIARGLDASRRL
+670 SGPIARGLDAGRKL
-684 VGQFDSRDE
+684 AGQFDSRDE
-693 RERNSLEANKQRVQ
+693 RERDSLEANKQRVQ
-707 SQVSQAFNREAYP
+707 SQLSQAFNREAYP

-729 WVRQTLSRNP
+729 WTRQALSRNP
-739 TPEEYQE
+739 TPEEYQD

-751 LEQLNGER
+751 LEELNGER
-759 PEFAQPVKETPR
+759 PEFAQPVKETSR
-771 VAETPKAVE
+771 VAETPKAVQ
-780 AKEERQEAPAAKPAA
+780 AKEERQETPAAEPTA
-795 PAVKGNVTVRQPT
+795 PAVV
-808 AKEVSVQ
+808 
-815 NAERTLDLGDGNKI
+815 
-829 VFSKT
+829 
-834 DGDVFVVDS
+834 
-843 NNNEMTVRSND
+843 
-854 TRRGAINTTEQFPSF
+854 
-869 VPEALRQPLI
+869 
-879 KYNDA
+879 
-884 AYKNSKLGDDNS
+884 
-896 KAALQEATT
+896 
-905 ELVKAIDSTN
+905 
-915 KTTEPAPLELES
+915 EPAPLELES

-1011 EELDAKEEQRVN
+1011 EELDTKEEQRVN

-1050 YIRGLKPAELAR
+1050 YIRGLKPAEVAR

-1069 RKAAALKPQAP
+1069 RK
-1080 AAKPAAP
+1080 
-1087 TVKEEEAKLEA
+1087 
-1098 LKDVAESKKQALIKA
+1098 VA
-1113 EEEVKAAIKE
+1113 V
-1123 YDSTPQRSDERSSP
+1123 
-1137 EYHKLSVASNEASAA
+1137 
-1152 NDAYKAATRA
+1152 
-1162 VDKQYEKLSEARK
+1162 
-1175 AAALKPQA
+1175 LKPQA

-1348 MERAKAAF
+1348 MERTKAAF

-1363 RNFKLNHLNKAEAFT
+1363 RNFKLNHLNKAGAFT

-1407 TSGFDTFVNIL
+1407 TSGFDTFINIL

-1458 TALRQKAKA
+1458 TALGHKAKS
-1467 KQVTVAKA
+1467 KKTDVDKA
-1475 IEKLNSGK
+1475 IAKLNASK
-1483 TAEERLNALGSLV
+1483 TAEERLNALGSLS

-1534 RIAKEIGVGEDSI
+1534 RIAKEIGVGENSI

-1567 VENIVRGWVKLKGKE
+1567 VEDIVRGWVKLKGKE

-1589 MHTSTMAQVDP
+1589 MHVSTMAQVDP
-1600 SVNKSDAKLNAVW
+1600 SVNKSDPKLNAVW

-1642 NQRIANAN
+1642 SQRIANAN

-1679 MRYGKYWATLGKGEN
+1679 MRYGKYWTTLGRGEN
-1694 KRFIMRE
+1694 KQFIMRE

-1707 FLADEYVKEQNMK
+1707 FLIDEYVKEQNMK
-1720 GDRRTKAEMIKDG
+1720 GDRRTKDQMIKDG
-1733 DIKLGQDMKT
+1733 DIKLGQDMQS
-1743 LQAEAM
+1743 LQREAM
-1749 QSSEVLKKLFTMVD
+1749 QSSEILKKLFTMVD

-1804 GYSKD
+1804 GYSRD

-1821 ANQLAGIKYAPKI
+1821 ANQLSGIKYSPKI
-1834 RNGISGARA
+1834 RNGVSGARA

-1898 SSVAQQFSVITHA
+1898 SAVAQQFSVITHA

-1949 LITTAPSIGSSKIV
+1949 IIYTAPSIGSSRIV
-1963 QSNPDLVKA
+1963 QSNPDLVRA
-1972 FKALRESGV
+1972 FRALRESGV

-1998 ENYSPVF
+1998 ENYSPVI
-2005 SGLEAFMT
+2005 STVEALMT

-2030 AFSLAMD
+2030 AFSLAMN
-2037 KFKSEPDHNKRV
+2037 KFASIPDHNARV

-2076 RNTPVRVAAQY
+2076 RSTPVRVAAQY
-2087 RKFQLFNVEFLCRNF
+2087 RKFQVFNVEFLCRNF
-2102 MEIFSNLPKEQRIG
+2102 MEMFSNLPKEQRIG

-2122 GTLGMTALLAG
+2122 GTLGMTALLTG

-2139 YSVVMGTIQ
+2139 YSVIMGTIQ
-2148 GMINLMRM
+2148 GMINLIRM

-2173 YFENVWLPQHFGEP
+2173 YFENVWLPEMFGEP

-2206 TGFDISS
+2206 TGYDISS

-2220 FTDDSPPSDWGNVVA
+2220 FTDESPPSDWGNFVA
-2235 DTLVDYGGAS
+2235 DTLVDWGGAS
-2245 VGLLDTW
+2245 VGLVDTW
-2252 AKGVRDAQN
+2252 AKGVKDAQN
-2261 GDWVKAWEKWTPAMF
+2261 GDWVKAFEKWTPAMF
-2276 RGLLTDL
+2276 RGLLTDV
-2283 RYTQEGARV
+2283 RYTQEGARA
-2292 GNLLVIKEAEE
+2292 GNLQIIKEADE
-2303 FTKAQLAMQA
+2303 FTRAQLAMQA

-2318 KALAE
+2318 KGLAE
-2323 RQKDIFVYN
+2323 RQKDIFTYN
-2332 NEVQKIKDQR
+2332 NEKQKINAKR
-2342 ANIIRQ
+2342 ADIIKQ
-2348 IERSAELDRDTRFE
+2348 IERSAELDRDDRFQ
-2362 AMIDKATRFNS
+2362 AMIDKALLFNS
-2373 MYPNPELTIEYE
+2373 MYPNPELAIEYE
-2385 DIEKAFDRRREMAEE
+2385 DIERAFDRRMKLLQN
-2400 NIRGIRHDEKFENLL
+2400 NIRGVTQEQKFSNLL
-2415 DLQDRTERLL
+2415 DLQDRTEKLL
-2425 DKEAVK
+2425 DEETK

>member
-1 MTLQTATN
+1 M
-9 PDTGERV
+9 PRV
-16 ALVEGEWKPIT
+16 NVEGVGQVNFPDDMSQADIIKAIETDILPSVKPT
-27 QSATNAEGVKAYLVG
+27 
-42 GSWVVD
+42 
-48 DRAAPTPKQEA
+48 APQQEA
-59 KAEPKVAPKKEA
+59 KAEPKKEA
-71 KPTEDF
+71 KPVSKNVGTGEGYGLFGENIED
-77 ATSDAMGGDLGASIM
+77 TT
-92 DVAGPE
+92 DVSPAAALP
-98 RSLMAGYK
+98 RSVMHGVK
-106 GTPDRT
+106 GTPDKT

-152 ERAGRYVA
+152 ERAAYY
-160 DEKKAKAIPALEK
+160 AKPQNPALEK
-173 FDPRKESRERELRL
+173 FDKRKEARERELIAK
-187 QGEKPEYA
+187 GERPEYA
-195 ASAAEQAAEVGVAPG
+195 ASVAEQTAEAGVAPG

-231 QKKYENATLGVR
+231 QKEYENASLGVR

-278 RAAESRNQIQSM
+278 RAAESRGQIQAM

-318 AMTGSSALV
+318 AMTGSAALT

-479 VLSNTKA
+479 TLSNTKA
-486 LDEETPAPPT
+486 LDEETSSLDITPVPQPPAPPT
-496 NLELEKTRNQ
+496 NLALEK
-506 AIETD
+506 
-511 PITGLPLERTR
+511 TR

-527 VEPPAPTPV
+527 VEPPAPTTV

-550 ETEPPAPTPKAAEVP
+550 ETEPPVAPTATLPKDLAGAKPRYSYGDKGFELKFESDIDRAAYIAAQPNPSKRDADYLNFVMQNTGMSEGEVRAYGKTIRDVIKAQAKIGEARTVLEISNMAKLQPRPTQPITPKPAQPATAPKAAEP
-565 PIPDAEVDAKIQEL
+565 TPIDPEQVAALAQ
-579 TKDFMVKGFAEDDAE
+579 DFMVKGFAEDDAQ
-594 MLARQVVG
+594 MLAEQMVG
-602 ENRAGRVLER
+602 ERRVGRVLER

-619 RTVEGKADRAE
+619 RTVEGKAERAE

-639 TTEPP
+639 TAEPP
-644 SFVTQPSTDQYGDGV
+644 AFVTRPSTDQYGNEV

-665 PAGGT
+665 PAEGV
-670 SGPIARGLDASRRL
+670 SGPIARGLDAGRRM
-684 VGQFDSRDE
+684 VGELTGRDE
-693 RERNSLEANKQRVQ
+693 RERDSLEANKQRVQ
-707 SQVSQAFNREAYP
+707 SQLSQAFNREAYP

-729 WVRQTLSRNP
+729 WTRQALSRNP
-739 TPEEYQE
+739 TPEEYQD

-751 LEQLNGER
+751 LEELNGER

-771 VAETPKAVE
+771 VAETPKAVQ
-780 AKEERQEAPAAKPAA
+780 AKEERQEAPAAEPAA
-795 PAVKGNVTVRQPT
+795 PAV
-808 AKEVSVQ
+808 E
-815 NAERTLDLGDGNKI
+815 E
-829 VFSKT
+829 
-834 DGDVFVVDS
+834 
-843 NNNEMTVRSND
+843 
-854 TRRGAINTTEQFPSF
+854 
-869 VPEALRQPLI
+869 
-879 KYNDA
+879 
-884 AYKNSKLGDDNS
+884 
-896 KAALQEATT
+896 
-905 ELVKAIDSTN
+905 
-915 KTTEPAPLELES
+915 EPAPLELEA
-927 TRNEAIEVEPPEV
+927 TRNKAIEVEPPEV
-940 KSVAKSEAAVD
+940 KSVVKSEAAVAR
-951 KEVKKR
+951 EVKKR

-984 FNRDVKTLINAA
+984 FTRDVKTLINAA
-996 TKFAQRQEFGTFATQ
+996 VKFAQRQEFGTFATQ

-1050 YIRGLKPAELAR
+1050 YIRGLKPAEVAR
-1062 AKTVYEA
+1062 AKTVY
-1069 RKAAALKPQAP
+1069 
-1080 AAKPAAP
+1080 
-1087 TVKEEEAKLEA
+1087 
-1098 LKDVAESKKQALIKA
+1098 
-1113 EEEVKAAIKE
+1113 
-1123 YDSTPQRSDERSSP
+1123 
-1137 EYHKLSVASNEASAA
+1137 
-1152 NDAYKAATRA
+1152 
-1162 VDKQYEKLSEARK
+1162 EARK

-1217 LKDALLHI
+1217 LKDALLHV

-1313 HATGSKKIAFAQLAI
+1313 HASGSKKIAFAQLAI
-1328 EQGQPVEPKLASAV
+1328 EQGQPVEPRLAEAV
-1342 AELQML
+1342 QELQSL

-1363 RNFKLNHLNKAEAFT
+1363 RNFKLNHLSKAGAFT

-1407 TSGFDTFVNIL
+1407 TSGFDTFINIL

-1433 DLVLA
+1433 DLVLT
-1438 SHEIMGAKAPSGKQL
+1438 SHEIMQAKAPSGEQL
-1453 LSMAD
+1453 YSMAN
-1458 TALRQKAKA
+1458 TALGHKAKA
-1467 KQVTVAKA
+1467 KKTDVDKA
-1475 IEKLNSGK
+1475 IAKLNASK
-1483 TAEERLNALGSLV
+1483 TAEERLNALGSLS

-1534 RIAKEIGVGEDSI
+1534 RIAKEIGVGENSI

-1567 VENIVRGWVKLKGKE
+1567 VEDIVRGWVKLKGKE

-1589 MHTSTMAQVDP
+1589 MHVSTMAQVDP
-1600 SVNKSDAKLNAVW
+1600 SVNKSDPKLNAVW

-1642 NQRIANAN
+1642 SQRIANAN

-1679 MRYGKYWATLGKGEN
+1679 MRYGKYWTTLGRGEN
-1694 KRFIMRE
+1694 KQFIMRE

-1707 FLADEYVKEQNMK
+1707 FLIDEYVKEQNMK
-1720 GDRRTKAEMIKDG
+1720 GDRRTKDQMIKDG
-1733 DIKLGQDMKT
+1733 DIKLGQDMQS
-1743 LQAEAM
+1743 LQREAM
-1749 QSSEVLKKLFTMVD
+1749 QSSEILKKLFTMVD

-1834 RNGISGARA
+1834 RNGINGARA

-1873 MDTIGEKIARTATK
+1873 MDTVAEKVARTATK
-1887 SAFIWQMTAIK
+1887 SAFIWQMTSIK
-1898 SSVAQQFSVITHA
+1898 SAVAQQFSIITHS

-1940 VTSKDAKGN
+1940 ITSKDAKGN

-1972 FKALRESGV
+1972 FRALRESGV

-1998 ENYSPVF
+1998 ENYSPVI
-2005 SGLEAFMT
+2005 STLEAFMT

-2030 AFSLAMD
+2030 AFTLAMD

-2076 RNTPVRVAAQY
+2076 RSTPVRVAAQY

-2102 MEIFSNLPKEQRIG
+2102 MEMFSNLPKEQRIG

-2139 YSVVMGTIQ
+2139 YSVIMGTIQ
-2148 GMINLMRM
+2148 GMINLIRM

-2173 YFENVWLPQHFGEP
+2173 YFENVWLPEMFGEP

-2206 TGFDISS
+2206 TGYDISS

-2220 FTDDSPPSDWGNVVA
+2220 FTDESPPSDWGNIVA
-2235 DTLVDYGGAS
+2235 DTLVDWGGAS
-2245 VGLLDTW
+2245 VGLVDTW
-2252 AKGVRDAQN
+2252 AKGVKDAQN
-2261 GDWVKAWEKWTPAMF
+2261 GDWVKAWEKWFPAMF
-2276 RGLLTDL
+2276 RGVLTDI
-2283 RYTQEGARV
+2283 RYTQEGART
-2292 GNLLVIKEAEE
+2292 GNLQVIKEADE
-2303 FTKAQLAMQA
+2303 FTKAQLAMQV

-2318 KALAE
+2318 KGLAE

-2332 NEVQKIKDQR
+2332 NEKQKIDAKR
-2342 ANIIRQ
+2342 ADIIRQ
-2348 IERSAELDRDTRFE
+2348 IERSATLDRDDRFQ
-2362 AMIDKATRFNS
+2362 AMIDKALLFNS
-2373 MYPNPELTIEYE
+2373 MYPNPELAIEYE
-2385 DIEKAFDRRREMAEE
+2385 DIERAFDRRMKLLQN
-2400 NIRGIRHDEKFENLL
+2400 NIRGVTQEQKFSNLL
-2415 DLQDRTERLL
+2415 DLQDRTEKLL
-2425 DKEAVK
+2425 DEEIK

>member
-16 ALVEGEWKPIT
+16 ALVDGEWKPIT

-48 DRAAPTPKQEA
+48 DRVTPAPKQEA
-59 KAEPKVAPKKEA
+59 KAEAKKEA
-71 KPTEDF
+71 KPASKNVGTGEGYGLFGENIEDTT
-77 ATSDAMGGDLGASIM
+77 AVSVPEGG
-92 DVAGPE
+92 V
-98 RSLMAGYK
+98 MAGYK
-106 GTPDRT
+106 GKSIDNPDKT
-112 ATLPVKPEVRR
+112 TTLPVKPEVRR
-123 SIQNKYDAA
+123 AIQSKYDAA

-139 LEMQPGVIGDIAR
+139 LQAQPGVIGDIAR
-152 ERAGRYVA
+152 ARAEYYARKDKDSG
-160 DEKKAKAIPALEK
+160 AIPAIDK
-173 FDPRKESRERELRL
+173 FDARKEARTRELIGK
-187 QGEKPEYA
+187 GEKPEFA
-195 ASAAEQAAEVGVAPG
+195 RVAAEDAAEAGVAPG
-210 GESKFM
+210 REIAYM
-216 SQQGVAEPSQFDFET
+216 QQQGVFEPSKFEFGAVKYQDASTATRALVKAREGVT
-231 QKKYENATLGVR
+231 QS
-243 GAKAAWEGYV
+243 
-253 QGALGVN
+253 ALGVGEFI
-260 QAISDL
+260 ADKLDSDYYSRRFA
-266 VGADEYSAGFAK
+266 GAADQ
-278 RAAESRNQIQSM
+278 SRNFVKSM
-290 GQNKQYLG
+290 NENPNYLG
-298 RMAEGAISSIAQQLP
+298 RTVENIIDSTAQQAPTIATAVLT
-313 AMVGG
+313 GG
-318 AMTGSSALV
+318 MSTPIALSA
-327 LSSMF
+327 MF
-332 VNSFGQEYSEG
+332 VQQFGQAYSEG
-343 RAKGLDG
+343 RKDGLDSNTASQRAAWMGLAEMLGEAPGFGTQLKLIRG
-350 ADAAT
+350 ALKTAP
-355 RAGLFAS
+355 
-362 FEVIGERFGL
+362 
-372 GFELEQIRKATQGVP
+372 LEQ
-387 TSQLKD
+387 LK
-393 FLGNTLKKELP
+393 GWVINTAKNDIP
-404 GEYLTTTGQFA
+404 GEQFTLAMQTFGDIEGVTPFGTKQTPSPEQYLQM
-415 VDKSAVGLN
+415 
-424 KDATLGDYLEQ
+424 
-435 MADTTVQTLMQS
+435 MADTLVQTVGQSALMGGVS
-447 GMMTAGTK
+447 TAVGK
-455 GVGAITSKF
+455 GAQLYTGRKTE
-464 AGEKQEVPDLNRIKE
+464 GEQQEVPDLENIKGPEGE
-479 VLSNTKA
+479 VPA
-486 LDEETPAPPT
+486 PPVQAAPPAPPVQAAPPAPPT
-496 NLELEKTRNQ
+496 E
-506 AIETD
+506 
-511 PITGLPLERTR
+511 
-522 NEALE
+522 
-527 VEPPAPTPV
+527 EPVVPVAPTATLPK
-536 DPLAA
+536 DLAGA
-541 LQGARNEGI
+541 KPRYSYGDKGFELKFESDIDRAAYIAAQPNPSKRDADYLNFVMQNTGMSEDEVRAYGKTIRDVIKAQAKIGEARTVLEISNMAGLQAR
-550 ETEPPAPTPKAAEVP
+550 PAQPTAAPKAAEVP

-602 ENRAGRVLER
+602 ENRVGRVLER
-612 DVAADEQ
+612 DLTEDEQ

-639 TTEPP
+639 TAEPP
-644 SFVTQPSTDQYGDGV
+644 SFVTQPSTDQYGDGM
-659 PSEQQL
+659 SGEQQL
-665 PAGGT
+665 PAGGV

-707 SQVSQAFNREAYP
+707 SQLSQAFNREAYP
-720 DLGVLLGAD
+720 DLSPILGAD
-729 WVRQTLSRNP
+729 WTRQTLSRNP

-751 LEQLNGER
+751 LEQLGGEAVQ
-759 PEFAQPVKETPR
+759 EFQPAKETPR
-771 VAETPKAVE
+771 VTETPKAVQ
-780 AKEERQEAPAAKPAA
+780 AKEERQEAPEPAA
-795 PAVKGNVTVRQPT
+795 PAVV
-808 AKEVSVQ
+808 E
-815 NAERTLDLGDGNKI
+815 
-829 VFSKT
+829 
-834 DGDVFVVDS
+834 
-843 NNNEMTVRSND
+843 
-854 TRRGAINTTEQFPSF
+854 
-869 VPEALRQPLI
+869 
-879 KYNDA
+879 
-884 AYKNSKLGDDNS
+884 
-896 KAALQEATT
+896 
-905 ELVKAIDSTN
+905 
-915 KTTEPAPLELES
+915 EPAPLELES

-940 KSVAKSEAAVD
+940 KSVVKSEAAVD
-951 KEVKKR
+951 REVKKR

-984 FNRDVKTLINAA
+984 FTRDVKTLINAA

-1062 AKTVYEA
+1062 AKTVY
-1069 RKAAALKPQAP
+1069 
-1080 AAKPAAP
+1080 
-1087 TVKEEEAKLEA
+1087 
-1098 LKDVAESKKQALIKA
+1098 
-1113 EEEVKAAIKE
+1113 
-1123 YDSTPQRSDERSSP
+1123 
-1137 EYHKLSVASNEASAA
+1137 
-1152 NDAYKAATRA
+1152 
-1162 VDKQYEKLSEARK
+1162 EARK

-1328 EQGQPVEPKLASAV
+1328 EQGQPVEPKLAAAV

-1433 DLVLA
+1433 DLVLI

-1458 TALRQKAKA
+1458 TALRQKAKS
-1467 KQVTVAKA
+1467 KKTDVDKA
-1475 IEKLNSGK
+1475 IEKLNASK
-1483 TAEERLNALGSLV
+1483 TAEERLNALGSLS

-1503 LWSDYIKLK
+1503 LWGDYIKLK

-1567 VENIVRGWVKLKGKE
+1567 VEDIVRGWVKLKGKE

-1589 MHTSTMAQVDP
+1589 MHVSTMAQVDP
-1600 SVNKSDAKLNAVW
+1600 SVNKSDPKLNAVW
-1613 NSLSDKAKQVYI
+1613 NSLSDKAKQVYT
-1625 DARDFYTDHY
+1625 DARDFYTDNY

-1650 IAGPAKQMLMD
+1650 ITGPAKQMLMD

-1694 KRFIMRE
+1694 KQFIMRE

-1707 FLADEYVKEQNMK
+1707 FLMDEYVKEQNMK
-1720 GDRRTKAEMIKDG
+1720 GDSRTKDQMIKDG
-1733 DIKLGQDMKT
+1733 DIKLGQDMQS
-1743 LQAEAM
+1743 LQREAM
-1749 QSSEVLKKLFTMVD
+1749 QSSEILKKLFTMVD
-1763 GITATDTATKEE
+1763 GITATDAATKEE

-1804 GYSKD
+1804 GYSRD

-1821 ANQLAGIKYAPKI
+1821 ANQLSGIKYSPKI
-1834 RNGISGARA
+1834 RNGVSGARA

-1898 SSVAQQFSVITHA
+1898 SAVAQQFSVITHA

-1940 VTSKDAKGN
+1940 ITSKDAKGN
-1949 LITTAPSIGSSKIV
+1949 IIYTAPSIGSSRIV

-1972 FKALRESGV
+1972 FRALRESGV

-1998 ENYSPVF
+1998 ENYSPVI
-2005 SGLEAFMT
+2005 STVEALMT

-2037 KFKSEPDHNKRV
+2037 KFASIPDHNARV

-2076 RNTPVRVAAQY
+2076 RSTPVRVAAQY
-2087 RKFQLFNVEFLCRNF
+2087 RKFQVFNVEFLCRNF
-2102 MEIFSNLPKEQRIG
+2102 MEMFSNLPKEQRIG

-2122 GTLGMTALLAG
+2122 GTLGMTALLTG

-2139 YSVVMGTIQ
+2139 YSVIMGTIQ
-2148 GMINLMRM
+2148 GMINLIRM

-2173 YFENVWLPQHFGEP
+2173 YFENVWLPEMFGEP

-2206 TGFDISS
+2206 TGYDISS

-2220 FTDDSPPSDWGNVVA
+2220 FTDESPPSDWGNFVA
-2235 DTLVDYGGAS
+2235 DTLVDWGGAS
-2245 VGLLDTW
+2245 VGLVDTW
-2252 AKGVRDAQN
+2252 AKGVKDAQN
-2261 GDWVKAWEKWTPAMF
+2261 GDWVKAFEKWTPAMF
-2276 RGLLTDL
+2276 RGVLTGI
-2283 RYTQEGARV
+2283 RYTEEGARA
-2292 GNLLVIKEAEE
+2292 GNLQIIKEADE
-2303 FTKAQLAMQA
+2303 FTRAQLAMQA

-2318 KALAE
+2318 KGLAE
-2323 RQKDIFVYN
+2323 RQKDIFTYN
-2332 NEVQKIKDQR
+2332 NERQKIDAKR
-2342 ANIIRQ
+2342 ADIIKQ
-2348 IERSAELDRDTRFE
+2348 IERSAELDRDDRFQ
-2362 AMIDKATRFNS
+2362 AMIDKALLFNS
-2373 MYPNPELTIEYE
+2373 MYPNPELAIEYE
-2385 DIEKAFDRRREMAEE
+2385 DIERAFDRRMKLLQN
-2400 NIRGIRHDEKFENLL
+2400 NIRGVTQEQKFSNLL
-2415 DLQDRTERLL
+2415 DLQDRTEKLL
-2425 DKEAVK
+2425 DEETK

>member
-1 MTLQTATN
+1 MPRVNVEGVGQVNFPDDMSQADIIKAIETDILPSVKAAPAPAVTPTAKDSKPVQKAVEIQGGDEAWEMGKGFRSGISSIKSAWEGTKQFFNAGQVEGSAKAIQLYDKIDSGEVKNPNDIRKAALAIGGKDSEWASDILPGYGSAYANASPEKRQEIRNKAKTEIETSKKSFNESINLVNQYQEENKKNKGRVENLTDAESIADFADWLKFNVGSAAAQMAPVLAAAYVTKGPGAITVGTGMELGGSTQTRINHIMKQTAKETDPQKRADAIVKYVADSGDVTLVSALVSGSLDAVLGPERALIKTPLAAILQQQTKKEVAKQVPKAILKN
-9 PDTGERV
+9 TAEEGLTGGLQETVQIAAERKLGEQTGDILTKQNIKRVVDSAAGEAAGGLSASSAIQSGKLAKAVYDDTDYAKNRQIGQALQQDIDSRDFNRAGIERRANQALDTG
-16 ALVEGEWKPIT
+16 L
-27 QSATNAEGVKAYLVG
+27 
-42 GSWVVD
+42 
-48 DRAAPTPKQEA
+48 TPE
-59 KAEPKVAPKKEA
+59 
-71 KPTEDF
+71 
-77 ATSDAMGGDLGASIM
+77 
-92 DVAGPE
+92 DVAGRQVGAPE
-98 RSLMAGYK
+98 PRVVQPQPEPPIQAAPPAAEVIPPAPPTEEPVV
-106 GTPDRT
+106 TPT
-112 ATLPVKPEVRR
+112 ATLPKDLAGAKPRYSYGDKGFDLKFESDVDRAAYIAAQPNPSKRDADYLNFVMQNTGMSEGEVRAYGKTIR
-123 SIQNKYDAA
+123 D
-132 DPARRAV
+132 
-139 LEMQPGVIGDIAR
+139 VIKAQAKIG
-152 ERAGRYVA
+152 EAGTTLV
-160 DEKKAKAIPALEK
+160 IPAMTEVK
-173 FDPRKESRERELRL
+173 ARPT
-187 QGEKPEYA
+187 QPTA
-195 ASAAEQAAEVGVAPG
+195 A
-210 GESKFM
+210 
-216 SQQGVAEPSQFDFET
+216 
-231 QKKYENATLGVR
+231 
-243 GAKAAWEGYV
+243 
-253 QGALGVN
+253 
-260 QAISDL
+260 
-266 VGADEYSAGFAK
+266 
-278 RAAESRNQIQSM
+278 
-290 GQNKQYLG
+290 
-298 RMAEGAISSIAQQLP
+298 
-313 AMVGG
+313 
-318 AMTGSSALV
+318 
-327 LSSMF
+327 
-332 VNSFGQEYSEG
+332 
-343 RAKGLDG
+343 
-350 ADAAT
+350 
-355 RAGLFAS
+355 
-362 FEVIGERFGL
+362 
-372 GFELEQIRKATQGVP
+372 
-387 TSQLKD
+387 
-393 FLGNTLKKELP
+393 
-404 GEYLTTTGQFA
+404 
-415 VDKSAVGLN
+415 
-424 KDATLGDYLEQ
+424 
-435 MADTTVQTLMQS
+435 
-447 GMMTAGTK
+447 
-455 GVGAITSKF
+455 
-464 AGEKQEVPDLNRIKE
+464 
-479 VLSNTKA
+479 
-486 LDEETPAPPT
+486 
-496 NLELEKTRNQ
+496 
-506 AIETD
+506 
-511 PITGLPLERTR
+511 
-522 NEALE
+522 
-527 VEPPAPTPV
+527 
-536 DPLAA
+536 
-541 LQGARNEGI
+541 
-550 ETEPPAPTPKAAEVP
+550 PKAAEP
-565 PIPDAEVDAKIQEL
+565 TPIDPEQVAALAQ
-579 TKDFMVKGFAEDDAE
+579 DFMVKGFAEDDAQ
-594 MLARQVVG
+594 MLAEQMLRDSSVG
-602 ENRAGRVLER
+602 RVGRVLER
-612 DVAADEQ
+612 DLTEDEQ
-619 RTVEGKADRAE
+619 RTTAGRAE
-630 LQILGGDNV
+630 RTLAQMGDNNV
-639 TTEPP
+639 TAEPP
-644 SFVTQPSTDQYGDGV
+644 SFVTQPSTDQYGDGM
-659 PSEQQL
+659 SGEQQL
-665 PAGGT
+665 PAGGV
-670 SGPIARGLDASRRL
+670 SGPIARGLDASRKL

-693 RERNSLEANKQRVQ
+693 RERDSLEANKQRVQ
-707 SQVSQAFNREAYP
+707 SQLSQAFNREAYP

-729 WVRQTLSRNP
+729 WTRQALSRNP
-739 TPEEYQE
+739 TPEEYQD

-751 LEQLNGER
+751 LEELNGER

-780 AKEERQEAPAAKPAA
+780 AKEERQEAPKPAA
-795 PAVKGNVTVRQPT
+795 PAV
-808 AKEVSVQ
+808 E
-815 NAERTLDLGDGNKI
+815 E
-829 VFSKT
+829 
-834 DGDVFVVDS
+834 
-843 NNNEMTVRSND
+843 
-854 TRRGAINTTEQFPSF
+854 
-869 VPEALRQPLI
+869 
-879 KYNDA
+879 
-884 AYKNSKLGDDNS
+884 
-896 KAALQEATT
+896 
-905 ELVKAIDSTN
+905 
-915 KTTEPAPLELES
+915 EPAPLELES

-1069 RKAAALKPQAP
+1069 RKAAALKPQA
-1080 AAKPAAP
+1080 
-1087 TVKEEEAKLEA
+1087 
-1098 LKDVAESKKQALIKA
+1098 
-1113 EEEVKAAIKE
+1113 
-1123 YDSTPQRSDERSSP
+1123 
-1137 EYHKLSVASNEASAA
+1137 
-1152 NDAYKAATRA
+1152 
-1162 VDKQYEKLSEARK
+1162 
-1175 AAALKPQA
+1175 
-1183 ARSTVKAEVTEQT
+1183 ARSTVKAEITEQT

-1217 LKDALLHI
+1217 LKDALLHV

-1363 RNFKLNHLNKAEAFT
+1363 RNFKLNHLNKAGAFT

-1407 TSGFDTFVNIL
+1407 TSGFDTFINIL

-1458 TALRQKAKA
+1458 TALGHKAKA
-1467 KQVTVAKA
+1467 KKVTVAKA
-1475 IEKLNSGK
+1475 IEKLNAGK

-1496 KVARDPS
+1496 RVARDPS

-1567 VENIVRGWVKLKGKE
+1567 VEDIVRGWVKLKGKE
-1582 SQRVSDL
+1582 SQRVSNL
-1589 MHTSTMAQVDP
+1589 MHTSTIAQVDP

-1642 NQRIANAN
+1642 AQRIANAN
-1650 IAGPAKQMLMD
+1650 INGPAKQMLMD

-1694 KRFIMRE
+1694 KQFIMRE

-1733 DIKLGQDMKT
+1733 DIKLGNDMKT
-1743 LQAEAM
+1743 LQQEAI
-1749 QSSEVLKKLFTMVD
+1749 QSSEILKKLFTMVD

-1775 IKKDIFTMHLVAM
+1775 LKKDIFTMHLVAM

-1804 GYSKD
+1804 GFNKD
-1809 AMRNFIVMGNRF
+1809 AMRDFIVMGNRF
-1821 ANQLAGIKYAPKI
+1821 ANQLSGIKYAPKI

-1849 NKARMEMF
+1849 NMARMEMF
-1857 VNRIAARAEE
+1857 INRIAARAEE

-1873 MDTIGEKIARTATK
+1873 MDTIAEKLARTATK

-1898 SSVAQQFSVITHA
+1898 SAVAQQFSVITHA

-1949 LITTAPSIGSSKIV
+1949 IIYTAPSIGSSAIV
-1963 QSNPDLVKA
+1963 RNNPDLVRA
-1972 FKALRESGV
+1972 FRALRESGV

-1998 ENYSPVF
+1998 ENYSPVI
-2005 SGLEAFMT
+2005 STVEALMT

-2037 KFKSEPDHNKRV
+2037 KFASIPDHNARV

-2087 RKFQLFNVEFLCRNF
+2087 RKFQVFNVEFLCRNF
-2102 MEIFSNLPKEQRIG
+2102 MEMFSNLPKEQRIG

-2122 GTLGMTALLAG
+2122 GTLGMTALLTG

-2139 YSVVMGTIQ
+2139 YSVIMGTIQ
-2148 GMINLMRM
+2148 GMINLIRM

-2173 YFENVWLPQHFGEP
+2173 YFENVWLPEMFGEP

-2206 TGFDISS
+2206 TGYDISS

-2220 FTDDSPPSDWGNVVA
+2220 FTDESPPSDWGNFVA
-2235 DTLVDYGGAS
+2235 DTLVDWGGAS
-2245 VGLLDTW
+2245 VGLVDTW
-2252 AKGVRDAQN
+2252 AKGVKDAQN
-2261 GDWVKAWEKWTPAMF
+2261 GDWVKAFEKWTPAMF
-2276 RGLLTDL
+2276 RGLLTDV
-2283 RYTQEGARV
+2283 RYTQEGARA
-2292 GNLLVIKEAEE
+2292 GNLQIIKEADE
-2303 FTKAQLAMQA
+2303 FTRAQLAMQA

-2318 KALAE
+2318 KGLGE
-2323 RQKDIFVYN
+2323 RQKDIFTYN
-2332 NEVQKIKDQR
+2332 NEKQKIDAKR
-2342 ANIIRQ
+2342 ADIIKQ
-2348 IERSAELDRDTRFE
+2348 IERSAELDRDDRFQ
-2362 AMIDKATRFNS
+2362 AMIDKALLFNS
-2373 MYPNPELTIEYE
+2373 MYPNPELAIEYE
-2385 DIEKAFDRRREMAEE
+2385 DIERAFDRRMKLLQN
-2400 NIRGIRHDEKFENLL
+2400 NIRGVTQEQKFSNLL
-2415 DLQDRTERLL
+2415 DLQDRTEKLL
-2425 DKEAVK
+2425 DEETK

>member
-1 MTLQTATN
+1 M
-9 PDTGERV
+9 PRV
-16 ALVEGEWKPIT
+16 NVEGVGQVNFPDDMSQADIIKAIETDILPSAKP
-27 QSATNAEGVKAYLVG
+27 
-42 GSWVVD
+42 
-48 DRAAPTPKQEA
+48 AAPKQEA
-59 KAEPKVAPKKEA
+59 KAEAKSAAPVTPTAPVATTKEIDPRTG
-71 KPTEDF
+71 KPYPEAVALPEKGLWEQIKDF
-77 ATSDAMGGDLGASIM
+77 ASRNEVDNLKARSANEAAARRAAAERGVPVSQIYKESGGYRPTFNPEGREGIGASIE
-92 DVAGPE
+92 AAAAAAKSTKE
-98 RSLMAGYK
+98 
-106 GTPDRT
+106 
-112 ATLPVKPEVRR
+112 TLP
-123 SIQNKYDAA
+123 AA
-132 DPARRAV
+132 ANTYLRAV
-139 LEMQPGVIGDIAR
+139 RGGDIP
-152 ERAGRYVA
+152 V
-160 DEKKAKAIPALEK
+160 K
-173 FDPRKESRERELRL
+173 
-187 QGEKPEYA
+187 
-195 ASAAEQAAEVGVAPG
+195 
-210 GESKFM
+210 
-216 SQQGVAEPSQFDFET
+216 
-231 QKKYENATLGVR
+231 
-243 GAKAAWEGYV
+243 
-253 QGALGVN
+253 
-260 QAISDL
+260 
-266 VGADEYSAGFAK
+266 
-278 RAAESRNQIQSM
+278 
-290 GQNKQYLG
+290 
-298 RMAEGAISSIAQQLP
+298 
-313 AMVGG
+313 
-318 AMTGSSALV
+318 
-327 LSSMF
+327 
-332 VNSFGQEYSEG
+332 
-343 RAKGLDG
+343 
-350 ADAAT
+350 
-355 RAGLFAS
+355 
-362 FEVIGERFGL
+362 
-372 GFELEQIRKATQGVP
+372 
-387 TSQLKD
+387 
-393 FLGNTLKKELP
+393 
-404 GEYLTTTGQFA
+404 
-415 VDKSAVGLN
+415 DKSWL
-424 KDATLGDYLEQ
+424 DR
-435 MADTTVQTLMQS
+435 
-447 GMMTAGTK
+447 
-455 GVGAITSKF
+455 AITSTKPEEKVVDKNVEAF
-464 AGEKQEVPDLNRIKE
+464 ANVGESIGYSAATMVASAVSGTLAGMATSPVGGVAAGMATSGALSYSASKDQFLERVKEKLDKESIRLFERPLEEKEWEKAKKEYDSLATQYGAWEAIPEAVSNALMLRAFTAPLKYVNSAEKLSKIALRGVAGQVPEQLSETITALGQNAAELKAGLTKEEMNVADAFRAQFVQSLITTGVMHGGAKTVEASRDFYIKYVE
-479 VLSNTKA
+479 PKVSPGSA
-486 LDEETPAPPT
+486 LGRAIQADIEATAFQAAQPTRYTEANKTTQPPQGQAVAAPVSQPPAPPT
-496 NLELEKTRNQ
+496 NLALEK
-506 AIETD
+506 
-511 PITGLPLERTR
+511 TR

-550 ETEPPAPTPKAAEVP
+550 ETEPPAPTPKPAEVP

-619 RTVEGKADRAE
+619 RTVEGKAERAE

-644 SFVTQPSTDQYGDGV
+644 SFITQPSTDQYGDGM

-665 PAGGT
+665 PAGGV
-670 SGPIARGLDASRRL
+670 SGPIARGLDAGRKL

-693 RERNSLEANKQRVQ
+693 RERDSLEANKQRVQ
-707 SQVSQAFNREAYP
+707 SQLSQAFNREAYP

-729 WVRQTLSRNP
+729 WTRQALSRNP
-739 TPEEYQE
+739 SPEEYQD

-751 LEQLNGER
+751 LEELNGER

-771 VAETPKAVE
+771 VAETPKAVQ
-780 AKEERQEAPAAKPAA
+780 AKEERQEAPAAEPAA
-795 PAVKGNVTVRQPT
+795 PAIEETK
-808 AKEVSVQ
+808 
-815 NAERTLDLGDGNKI
+815 
-829 VFSKT
+829 
-834 DGDVFVVDS
+834 
-843 NNNEMTVRSND
+843 
-854 TRRGAINTTEQFPSF
+854 
-869 VPEALRQPLI
+869 
-879 KYNDA
+879 
-884 AYKNSKLGDDNS
+884 
-896 KAALQEATT
+896 
-905 ELVKAIDSTN
+905 
-915 KTTEPAPLELES
+915 EPAPLELES

-1069 RKAAALKPQAP
+1069 RKAAALKPQA
-1080 AAKPAAP
+1080 
-1087 TVKEEEAKLEA
+1087 
-1098 LKDVAESKKQALIKA
+1098 
-1113 EEEVKAAIKE
+1113 
-1123 YDSTPQRSDERSSP
+1123 
-1137 EYHKLSVASNEASAA
+1137 
-1152 NDAYKAATRA
+1152 
-1162 VDKQYEKLSEARK
+1162 
-1175 AAALKPQA
+1175 
-1183 ARSTVKAEVTEQT
+1183 ARSTVKAEITEQT

-1209 PIFKKFKT
+1209 PIFNKFKT
-1217 LKDALLHI
+1217 LKDALLHV

-1363 RNFKLNHLNKAEAFT
+1363 RNFKLNHLNKAGAFT

-1407 TSGFDTFVNIL
+1407 TSGFDTFINIL

-1458 TALRQKAKA
+1458 TALGHKAKA
-1467 KQVTVAKA
+1467 KKVTVAKA
-1475 IEKLNSGK
+1475 IEKLNAGK

-1496 KVARDPS
+1496 RVARDPS

-1567 VENIVRGWVKLKGKE
+1567 VEDIVRGWVKLKGKE
-1582 SQRVSDL
+1582 SQRVSNL
-1589 MHTSTMAQVDP
+1589 MHTSTIAQVDP

-1642 NQRIANAN
+1642 AQRIANAN
-1650 IAGPAKQMLMD
+1650 INGPAKQMLMD

-1694 KRFIMRE
+1694 KQFIMRE

-1733 DIKLGQDMKT
+1733 DIKLGNDMKT
-1743 LQAEAM
+1743 LQQEAI
-1749 QSSEVLKKLFTMVD
+1749 QSSEILKKLFTMVD
-1763 GITATDTATKEE
+1763 DITATDTATKEE
-1775 IKKDIFTMHLVAM
+1775 LKKDIFTMHLVAM

-1804 GYSKD
+1804 GFNKD
-1809 AMRNFIVMGNRF
+1809 AMRDFIVMGNRF
-1821 ANQLAGIKYAPKI
+1821 ANQLSGIKYAPKI

-1849 NKARMEMF
+1849 NMARMEMF
-1857 VNRIAARAEE
+1857 INRIAARAEE

-1898 SSVAQQFSVITHA
+1898 SAVAQQFSVITHA

-1940 VTSKDAKGN
+1940 ITSKDAKGN
-1949 LITTAPSIGSSKIV
+1949 IIYTAPSIGSSAIV
-1963 QSNPDLVKA
+1963 RNNPDLVRA
-1972 FKALRESGV
+1972 FRALRESGV

-1998 ENYSPVF
+1998 ENYSPVI
-2005 SGLEAFMT
+2005 STVEALMT

-2037 KFKSEPDHNKRV
+2037 KFASIPDHNARV

-2087 RKFQLFNVEFLCRNF
+2087 RKFQVFNVEFLCRNF
-2102 MEIFSNLPKEQRIG
+2102 MEMFSNLPKEQRIG

-2122 GTLGMTALLAG
+2122 GTLGMTALLTG

-2139 YSVVMGTIQ
+2139 YSVIMGTIQ
-2148 GMINLMRM
+2148 GMINLIRM

-2173 YFENVWLPQHFGEP
+2173 YFENVWLPEMFGEP

-2206 TGFDISS
+2206 TGYDISS

-2220 FTDDSPPSDWGNVVA
+2220 FTDESPPSDWGNFVA
-2235 DTLVDYGGAS
+2235 DTLVDWGGAS
-2245 VGLLDTW
+2245 VGLVDTW
-2252 AKGVRDAQN
+2252 AKGVKDAQN
-2261 GDWVKAWEKWTPAMF
+2261 GDWVKAFEKWTPAMF
-2276 RGLLTDL
+2276 RGLLTDV
-2283 RYTQEGARV
+2283 RYTQEGARA
-2292 GNLLVIKEAEE
+2292 GNLQIIKEADE
-2303 FTKAQLAMQA
+2303 FTRAQLAMQA

-2318 KALAE
+2318 KGLAE
-2323 RQKDIFVYN
+2323 RQKDIFTYN
-2332 NEVQKIKDQR
+2332 NERQKIDAKR
-2342 ANIIRQ
+2342 ADIIKQ
-2348 IERSAELDRDTRFE
+2348 IERSAELDRDDRFQ
-2362 AMIDKATRFNS
+2362 AMIDKALLFNS
-2373 MYPNPELTIEYE
+2373 MYPNPELAIEYE
-2385 DIEKAFDRRREMAEE
+2385 DIERAFDRRMKLLQN
-2400 NIRGIRHDEKFENLL
+2400 NIRGVTQEQKFSNLL
-2415 DLQDRTERLL
+2415 DLQDRTEKLL
-2425 DKEAVK
+2425 DEETK